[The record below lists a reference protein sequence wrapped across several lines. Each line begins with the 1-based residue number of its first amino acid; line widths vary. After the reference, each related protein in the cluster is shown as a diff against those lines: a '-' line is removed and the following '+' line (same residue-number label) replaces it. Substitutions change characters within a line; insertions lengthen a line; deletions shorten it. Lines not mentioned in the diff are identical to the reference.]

1 MTHRFRFTCT
11 RLLPACAL
19 AALLVGPPGFAPSAN
34 AADVT
39 YPGSNLDKGPLW
51 NIDNS
56 LFPAGSLSDNVVTI
70 NSGNVGGDVY
80 GNDVDA
86 AFSPVS
92 NNTVILSGGSVGG
105 DILGG
110 ANNGAV
116 TDNNVSIS
124 GFGSVLGS
132 VYGGY
137 GAAEGTVNGNDVS
150 ISDSGSVTGNVLGGY
165 SRSVNSHVIGNTVTI
180 SGGTVRDIYGGQS
193 GKGNALNNRVTLDG
207 AASQTNVIYGGR
219 VEQGTARENAVVM
232 KNGSVTLGIFGGI
245 ATADGG
251 QAQDNHVTMSGGSVG
266 EHLIGGYVQN
276 GSGAATGNS
285 VIFNGG
291 SVTENVY
298 GGRSVN
304 GPAQNNSVTMTNGS
318 ANWLLGGY
326 SNSGDASGN
335 RVEVSGGT
343 LSGGVNGG
351 ETTSGNATGNS
362 VDFSNVTATYV
373 QGGYSGSGSAT
384 GNSLALHSGTVQ
396 NNAFGGYVDS
406 GSGEASDN
414 SVTFNGGSV
423 TNNIYGG
430 MSAAGL
436 AQNNSV
442 TMTNGSAK
450 WLLGG
455 YSANGNVIGNSVT
468 FNGGSV
474 TNNIYGGMSAAGL
487 AQNNSVTMTNG
498 SAKWLLGGYSAN
510 GNVIGNSV
518 NVSGGTLTGV
528 SGGESNSGS
537 ATGNIVSISSGTVQ
551 SNVNG
556 GFVASGSGK
565 ATGNIVNI
573 SGNADLSTAT
583 VAGGISSSDAFTGNT
598 LNKNSDAAVHIAR
611 NFASVNFGYSGNANI
626 GELDST
632 PTGSALS
639 GVTVNTNAN
648 NVSFDGVISGSGP
661 ITKTGAGTLILSGT
675 NTYSGGTTISAGTL
689 SIGSDTNIG
698 SGTNTIGNKGTL
710 LLSGNGT
717 YTNDWTLSGA
727 GSAIATDNNNT
738 LSGVLSGNGGLTK
751 TGAGTL
757 TLTGNNTYA
766 GGTAINDGTL
776 KGNIASGTDL
786 SIAAS
791 AIYDGD
797 NKARSV
803 GGLNGGG
810 KILNTDGLTVQSGD
824 FAGIIDNSNT
834 SLLKN
839 GAGTLTLTGNNAY
852 TGSTTISEG
861 TLKGNIASG
870 TDLSIAASAI
880 YDGDNKARSVGGLN
894 GGGKILNTSGLTVQ
908 SGTFG
913 GVIDNSNTSLIKTG
927 AGTLTLTGNNAYTGG
942 TTISEG
948 TLKGNIASGT
958 DLSIAASA
966 TYDGDNKARS
976 VGDLNGGGNI
986 FNTDG
991 LTVQSGTFDG
1001 VIDNSNTSLTKTGA
1015 GTLTLTGNNAY
1026 TGSTTISEGTLK
1038 GNIASGTDLSIAAS
1052 ATYDGANKARSVGG
1066 LNGGGKILNTDG
1078 LTVQSGTF
1086 GGVIGNSNTSLIKT
1100 GAGTLTLT
1108 GTNAYTGSTTISE
1121 GTLKGNIASG
1131 TDLSIADSATY
1142 DGDNKARSVGGLNG
1156 AGNILNTDG
1165 LTVQSGDFAGS
1176 IDNSNS
1182 GLTKTGAGT
1191 LTLSGTNTYTGMTT
1205 VRSGTLA
1212 LGSDLTSNQLTLYGG
1227 TVFDRGSHNH
1237 SLDNGILSVNGAN
1250 GQSAMYKGDLSA
1262 RNATLNFISPVHP
1275 TQPLLRV
1282 TGDADVSG
1290 SACNVGL
1297 AGGTSLASGSTLT
1310 LLEVDPDK
1318 TLTANNLQRGNGIV
1332 QIGSTVAH
1340 DITADVNLDPTTR
1353 RLNAVTAQVSP
1364 GRATDQSKALS
1375 EGFLGGLA
1383 LNLQGADLVAG
1394 RGMDSA
1400 VRASSGTDDAERHG
1414 FAGFGALSGGSLR
1427 YNTGSHL
1434 DMNSLSLLTGLAW
1447 GIDLAPGRL
1456 TLGAFFEYG
1465 NGSYD
1470 THNSFTNAASVDGD
1484 GNAYYLGGG
1493 ILARMDFVNI
1503 GPGRFYAEASGRAGK
1518 THNEYD
1524 SSDLRD
1530 AAGRKA
1536 DYDSSSPYYGLH
1548 FGTGYV
1554 WNINDA
1560 ATLDLY
1566 GKYFWT
1572 RQQGDSVGLSTGEH
1586 LSFDDINSSRL
1597 RFGGRFAY
1605 ILNEHVAP
1613 YIGAAWEH
1621 EFDGKAR
1628 AKTNGFD
1635 IDAPNL
1641 RGNTGIGELGLSLT
1655 PSADLPLTIDL
1666 GVQGY
1671 TGKHEGVTGSL
1682 MVKWEF

>member
-19 AALLVGPPGFAPSAN
+19 AALLAGPPGVAPSAN

-39 YPGSNLDKGPLW
+39 YPGSSLGKGPLW
-51 NIDNS
+51 NIGNS

-86 AFSPVS
+86 TFSPVS

-124 GFGSVLGS
+124 GFGSVSGS

-137 GAAEGTVNGNDVS
+137 GAAEGTISGNDVS

-180 SGGTVRDIYGGQS
+180 SGGTVGDIYGGQS
-193 GKGNALNNRVTLDG
+193 GQGNALNNSVTLDG
-207 AASQTNVIYGGR
+207 AASRANVIYGGR

-245 ATADGG
+245 ATVDGG
-251 QAQDNHVTMSGGSVG
+251 QAQDNHVTMSGGAVG

-276 GSGAATGNS
+276 GNGAATGNS

-318 ANWLLGGY
+318 AKWLLGGY

-384 GNSLALHSGTVQ
+384 GNSLAIRSGTVQ

-406 GSGEASDN
+406 GSGEAS
-414 SVTFNGGSV
+414 
-423 TNNIYGG
+423 
-430 MSAAGL
+430 
-436 AQNNSV
+436 
-442 TMTNGSAK
+442 
-450 WLLGG
+450 
-455 YSANGNVIGNSVT
+455 GNSVT

-537 ATGNIVSISSGTVQ
+537 ATGNIVSISGGTVQ

-648 NVSFDGVISGSGP
+648 NVSFDGVISGSGS
-661 ITKTGAGTLILSGT
+661 ITKAGAGTLILSGT

-757 TLTGNNTYA
+757 TL
-766 GGTAINDGTL
+766 
-776 KGNIASGTDL
+776 
-786 SIAAS
+786 
-791 AIYDGD
+791 
-797 NKARSV
+797 
-803 GGLNGGG
+803 
-810 KILNTDGLTVQSGD
+810 
-824 FAGIIDNSNT
+824 
-834 SLLKN
+834 
-839 GAGTLTLTGNNAY
+839 
-852 TGSTTISEG
+852 
-861 TLKGNIASG
+861 
-870 TDLSIAASAI
+870 
-880 YDGDNKARSVGGLN
+880 
-894 GGGKILNTSGLTVQ
+894 
-908 SGTFG
+908 
-913 GVIDNSNTSLIKTG
+913 
-927 AGTLTLTGNNAYTGG
+927 
-942 TTISEG
+942 
-948 TLKGNIASGT
+948 
-958 DLSIAASA
+958 
-966 TYDGDNKARS
+966 
-976 VGDLNGGGNI
+976 
-986 FNTDG
+986 
-991 LTVQSGTFDG
+991 
-1001 VIDNSNTSLTKTGA
+1001 
-1015 GTLTLTGNNAY
+1015 
-1026 TGSTTISEGTLK
+1026 
-1038 GNIASGTDLSIAAS
+1038 
-1052 ATYDGANKARSVGG
+1052 
-1066 LNGGGKILNTDG
+1066 
-1078 LTVQSGTF
+1078 
-1086 GGVIGNSNTSLIKT
+1086 
-1100 GAGTLTLT
+1100 
-1108 GTNAYTGSTTISE
+1108 
-1121 GTLKGNIASG
+1121 
-1131 TDLSIADSATY
+1131 
-1142 DGDNKARSVGGLNG
+1142 
-1156 AGNILNTDG
+1156 
-1165 LTVQSGDFAGS
+1165 
-1176 IDNSNS
+1176 
-1182 GLTKTGAGT
+1182 
-1191 LTLSGTNTYTGMTT
+1191 SGTNTYTGMTT
-1205 VRSGTLA
+1205 VRSGTLT

-1237 SLDNGILSVNGAN
+1237 SMDNGILSVNGVN

-1275 TQPLLRV
+1275 TQSLLRV
-1282 TGDADVSG
+1282 TGDTDVSG
-1290 SACNVGL
+1290 SAYNVGL

-1655 PSADLPLTIDL
+1655 PSADLPLTVDL

>member
-150 ISDSGSVTGNVLGGY
+150 IFDSGSVTGNVLGGY

-193 GKGNALNNRVTLDG
+193 GKGNALNNSVTLDG
-207 AASQTNVIYGGR
+207 AASQANVIYGGR

-251 QAQDNHVTMSGGSVG
+251 QAQDNHVTMSGGAVG

-318 ANWLLGGY
+318 AKWLLGGY

-455 YSANGNVIGNSVT
+455 YSANGNVIGNSV
-468 FNGGSV
+468 
-474 TNNIYGGMSAAGL
+474 NI
-487 AQNNSVTMTNG
+487 
-498 SAKWLLGGYSAN
+498 
-510 GNVIGNSV
+510 
-518 NVSGGTLTGV
+518 SGGTLTGV

-537 ATGNIVSISSGTVQ
+537 ATGNIVSISGGTVQ

-648 NVSFDGVISGSGP
+648 NVSFDGVISGSGS

-689 SIGSDTNIG
+689 
-698 SGTNTIGNKGTL
+698 
-710 LLSGNGT
+710 
-717 YTNDWTLSGA
+717 
-727 GSAIATDNNNT
+727 
-738 LSGVLSGNGGLTK
+738 
-751 TGAGTL
+751 
-757 TLTGNNTYA
+757 
-766 GGTAINDGTL
+766 

-786 SIAAS
+786 SIADS

-803 GGLNGGG
+803 GGLNGAG
-810 KILNTDGLTVQSGD
+810 KILNTNGLTVQSGD

-861 TLKGNIASG
+861 TLKGSIASG
-870 TDLSIAASAI
+870 TDLSIADSAI

-894 GGGKILNTSGLTVQ
+894 GGGKILNT
-908 SGTFG
+908 
-913 GVIDNSNTSLIKTG
+913 
-927 AGTLTLTGNNAYTGG
+927 
-942 TTISEG
+942 
-948 TLKGNIASGT
+948 
-958 DLSIAASA
+958 
-966 TYDGDNKARS
+966 
-976 VGDLNGGGNI
+976 
-986 FNTDG
+986 DG
-991 LTVQSGTFDG
+991 LTVQSGDFAG
-1001 VIDNSNTSLTKTGA
+1001 IIDNSNTSLTKTGA

-1026 TGSTTISEGTLK
+1026 TGSTTISDGTLKGNIASGTDLSIADSATYDGDNKARSVGGLNGDGKILNTDGLTVQNGTFGGVIDNSNTSLTKTGAGTLTLTRNNAYTGGTTISEGTLK
-1038 GNIASGTDLSIAAS
+1038 GNIASGTDLSIVDN
-1052 ATYDGANKARSVGG
+1052 ATYDGDNKARSVGG
-1066 LNGGGKILNTDG
+1066 LNGGGNILNTDG

-1108 GTNAYTGSTTISE
+1108 GTNAYTGGTTISE

-1142 DGDNKARSVGGLNG
+1142 DGANKARSVGGLNG
-1156 AGNILNTDG
+1156 GGKILNTNG
-1165 LTVQSGDFAGS
+1165 LTVQSGDFAGI
-1176 IDNSNS
+1176 IDNSNTS
-1182 GLTKTGAGT
+1182 LLKTGAGT

-1250 GQSAMYKGDLSA
+1250 GQSSMYKGDLSA

-1434 DMNSLSLLTGLAW
+1434 DMNSLSLLTGLSW

-1628 AKTNGFD
+1628 ATTNGFD

-1641 RGNTGIGELGLSLT
+1641 HGNTGIGELGISLT
-1655 PSADLPLTIDL
+1655 PSADLPLTVDL

-1671 TGKHEGVTGSL
+1671 TGKREGVTGSL

>member
-1 MTHRFRFTCT
+1 MAHRFRFTCT

-39 YPGSNLDKGPLW
+39 YPGSSLDKSPLW
-51 NIDNS
+51 QAINDC
-56 LFPAGSLSDNVVTI
+56 LFPAGSLSDNKVTI
-70 NSGNVGGDVY
+70 NSGNVSGDVY

-116 TDNNVSIS
+116 TGNKVSIS

-137 GAAEGTVNGNDVS
+137 GAAEGTVSGNNVS
-150 ISDSGSVTGNVLGGY
+150 IFDSGSVNRNVLGGY

-193 GKGNALNNRVTLDG
+193 GKGNALNNSVTLDG
-207 AASQTNVIYGGR
+207 AASQANVIYGGR

-245 ATADGG
+245 ATVDGG

-266 EHLIGGYVQN
+266 QHLIGGYVQN

-326 SNSGDASGN
+326 SDSGDASGN

-384 GNSLALHSGTVQ
+384 GNSLAIRSGTVQ

-436 AQNNSV
+436 AQSNSV
-442 TMTNGSAK
+442 IMTNGSAN

-455 YSANGNVIGNSVT
+455 YSDSGDVS
-468 FNGGSV
+468 
-474 TNNIYGGMSAAGL
+474 
-487 AQNNSVTMTNG
+487 
-498 SAKWLLGGYSAN
+498 
-510 GNVIGNSV
+510 GNSV

-528 SGGESNSGS
+528 SGGESNSGR
-537 ATGNIVSISSGTVQ
+537 ATGNIVSISGGTVQ

-573 SGNADLSTAT
+573 SGNTDLSTAT

-626 GELDST
+626 GGLESA
-632 PTGSALS
+632 PTGSTLS

-648 NVSFDGVISGSGP
+648 NVSFDGVISGSGS
-661 ITKTGAGTLILSGT
+661 ITKAGAGTLILSGT

-689 SIGSDTNIG
+689 SIVSDTNIG
-698 SGTNTIGNKGTL
+698 SGTNTIGTKGTL

-751 TGAGTL
+751 TGTGTL

-786 SIAAS
+786 SIAAG

-803 GGLNGGG
+803 DGLNGGG
-810 KILNTDGLTVQSGD
+810 KLLNTSGLTVQSGD
-824 FAGIIDNSNT
+824 FAGI
-834 SLLKN
+834 
-839 GAGTLTLTGNNAY
+839 
-852 TGSTTISEG
+852 
-861 TLKGNIASG
+861 
-870 TDLSIAASAI
+870 
-880 YDGDNKARSVGGLN
+880 
-894 GGGKILNTSGLTVQ
+894 
-908 SGTFG
+908 
-913 GVIDNSNTSLIKTG
+913 
-927 AGTLTLTGNNAYTGG
+927 
-942 TTISEG
+942 
-948 TLKGNIASGT
+948 
-958 DLSIAASA
+958 
-966 TYDGDNKARS
+966 
-976 VGDLNGGGNI
+976 
-986 FNTDG
+986 
-991 LTVQSGTFDG
+991 
-1001 VIDNSNTSLTKTGA
+1001 IDNSNTSLTKTGA

-1038 GNIASGTDLSIAAS
+1038 GNIASGTDLSIADS
-1052 ATYDGANKARSVGG
+1052 ATYDGDNKARSVGG

-1078 LTVQSGTF
+1078 LTVQSGDF
-1086 GGVIGNSNTSLIKT
+1086 AGFIDNSNTSLTKT

-1108 GTNAYTGSTTISE
+1108 GNNAYTGSTTISE

-1131 TDLSIADSATY
+1131 TDLSIADNATY

-1156 AGNILNTDG
+1156 GGKILNTDG
-1165 LTVQSGDFAGS
+1165 LTVQNGTFGGV
-1176 IDNSNS
+1176 IDNSNTS
-1182 GLTKTGAGT
+1182 LTKTGAGT

-1237 SLDNGILSVNGAN
+1237 NLDNGILSVNGAN
-1250 GQSAMYKGDLSA
+1250 SQSAMYKGDLSA

-1282 TGDADVSG
+1282 TGDTDVSG
-1290 SACNVGL
+1290 SAYNVGL
-1297 AGGTSLASGSTLT
+1297 SGGTSLAAGSTLT
-1310 LLEVDPDK
+1310 LLEVGAGK
-1318 TLTANNLQRGNGIV
+1318 MLTANNLRKGGGIV

-1340 DITADVNLDPTTR
+1340 DITTDVALDPTTG

-1414 FAGFGALSGGSLR
+1414 FAGFGVLSGGSLR

>member
-51 NIDNS
+51 NIGNS

-326 SNSGDASGN
+326 SDSGDVSGN
-335 RVEVSGGT
+335 SVNVSGGT

-455 YSANGNVIGNSVT
+455 YSANGNVIGNSV
-468 FNGGSV
+468 
-474 TNNIYGGMSAAGL
+474 
-487 AQNNSVTMTNG
+487 
-498 SAKWLLGGYSAN
+498 
-510 GNVIGNSV
+510 

-537 ATGNIVSISSGTVQ
+537 ATGNIVSISGGTVQ

-573 SGNADLSTAT
+573 SGNADLSGAV
-583 VAGGISSSDAFTGNT
+583 VAGGSSPDGDAFTDNT
-598 LNKNSDAAVHIAR
+598 LNKNSDAAVHLAR
-611 NFASVNFGYSGNANI
+611 NFASVNFGYSGTANI

-648 NVSFDGVISGSGP
+648 NVSFDGVISGSGS

-738 LSGVLSGNGGLTK
+738 LSGVLSGNG
-751 TGAGTL
+751 
-757 TLTGNNTYA
+757 
-766 GGTAINDGTL
+766 
-776 KGNIASGTDL
+776 
-786 SIAAS
+786 
-791 AIYDGD
+791 
-797 NKARSV
+797 
-803 GGLNGGG
+803 
-810 KILNTDGLTVQSGD
+810 
-824 FAGIIDNSNT
+824 
-834 SLLKN
+834 
-839 GAGTLTLTGNNAY
+839 
-852 TGSTTISEG
+852 
-861 TLKGNIASG
+861 
-870 TDLSIAASAI
+870 
-880 YDGDNKARSVGGLN
+880 
-894 GGGKILNTSGLTVQ
+894 
-908 SGTFG
+908 
-913 GVIDNSNTSLIKTG
+913 
-927 AGTLTLTGNNAYTGG
+927 
-942 TTISEG
+942 
-948 TLKGNIASGT
+948 
-958 DLSIAASA
+958 
-966 TYDGDNKARS
+966 
-976 VGDLNGGGNI
+976 
-986 FNTDG
+986 
-991 LTVQSGTFDG
+991 
-1001 VIDNSNTSLTKTGA
+1001 
-1015 GTLTLTGNNAY
+1015 
-1026 TGSTTISEGTLK
+1026 
-1038 GNIASGTDLSIAAS
+1038 
-1052 ATYDGANKARSVGG
+1052 
-1066 LNGGGKILNTDG
+1066 
-1078 LTVQSGTF
+1078 
-1086 GGVIGNSNTSLIKT
+1086 
-1100 GAGTLTLT
+1100 
-1108 GTNAYTGSTTISE
+1108 
-1121 GTLKGNIASG
+1121 
-1131 TDLSIADSATY
+1131 
-1142 DGDNKARSVGGLNG
+1142 
-1156 AGNILNTDG
+1156 
-1165 LTVQSGDFAGS
+1165 
-1176 IDNSNS
+1176 

-1290 SACNVGL
+1290 SAYNVGL
-1297 AGGTSLASGSTLT
+1297 SGGTSLAAGSTLT
-1310 LLEVDPDK
+1310 LLEVGAGK
-1318 TLTANNLQRGNGIV
+1318 MLTANNLRKGGGIV

-1340 DITADVNLDPTTR
+1340 DITTDVALDPTTG

-1364 GRATDQSKALS
+1364 GRATDQSKALP

-1493 ILARMDFVNI
+1493 ILARMDFVNT

-1655 PSADLPLTIDL
+1655 PSTDLPLTVDL

>member
-1 MTHRFRFTCT
+1 MAHRFRFTCT

-39 YPGSNLDKGPLW
+39 YPGSSLDKSPLW
-51 NIDNS
+51 QAINDC
-56 LFPAGSLSDNVVTI
+56 LFPAGSLSDNKVTI
-70 NSGNVGGDVY
+70 NSGNVSGDVY

-116 TDNNVSIS
+116 TGNKVSIS

-137 GAAEGTVNGNDVS
+137 GAAEGTVSGNNVS
-150 ISDSGSVTGNVLGGY
+150 IFDSGSVNRNVLGGY

-193 GKGNALNNRVTLDG
+193 GKGNALNNSVTLDG
-207 AASQTNVIYGGR
+207 AASQANVIYGGR

-245 ATADGG
+245 ATVDGG

-266 EHLIGGYVQN
+266 QHLIGGYVQN

-326 SNSGDASGN
+326 SDSGDASGN

-384 GNSLALHSGTVQ
+384 GNSLAIRSGTVQ

-436 AQNNSV
+436 AQSNSV
-442 TMTNGSAK
+442 IMTNGSAN

-455 YSANGNVIGNSVT
+455 YSDSGDVS
-468 FNGGSV
+468 
-474 TNNIYGGMSAAGL
+474 
-487 AQNNSVTMTNG
+487 
-498 SAKWLLGGYSAN
+498 
-510 GNVIGNSV
+510 GNSV

-537 ATGNIVSISSGTVQ
+537 ATGNIVSISGGTVQ

-573 SGNADLSTAT
+573 SGNTDLSTAT

-626 GELDST
+626 GGLESA
-632 PTGSALS
+632 PTGSTLS

-648 NVSFDGVISGSGP
+648 NVSFDGVISGSGS
-661 ITKTGAGTLILSGT
+661 ITKAGAGTLILSGT

-689 SIGSDTNIG
+689 SIVSDTNIG
-698 SGTNTIGNKGTL
+698 SGTNTIGTKGTL

-751 TGAGTL
+751 TGTGTL

-786 SIAAS
+786 SIAAG

-803 GGLNGGG
+803 DGLNGGG
-810 KILNTDGLTVQSGD
+810 KLLNTSGLTVQSGD

-834 SLLKN
+834 SLTKT

-870 TDLSIAASAI
+870 TDLSIADNAT
-880 YDGDNKARSVGGLN
+880 YDGANKARSVGGLN
-894 GGGKILNTSGLTVQ
+894 GGGKILNT
-908 SGTFG
+908 
-913 GVIDNSNTSLIKTG
+913 
-927 AGTLTLTGNNAYTGG
+927 
-942 TTISEG
+942 
-948 TLKGNIASGT
+948 
-958 DLSIAASA
+958 
-966 TYDGDNKARS
+966 
-976 VGDLNGGGNI
+976 
-986 FNTDG
+986 DG
-991 LTVQSGTFDG
+991 LTVQNGTFGG

-1038 GNIASGTDLSIAAS
+1038 GNIASGTDLSIADN

-1078 LTVQSGTF
+1078 LTVQNGTF
-1086 GGVIGNSNTSLIKT
+1086 GGVIDNSNTS
-1100 GAGTLTLT
+1100 
-1108 GTNAYTGSTTISE
+1108 
-1121 GTLKGNIASG
+1121 
-1131 TDLSIADSATY
+1131 
-1142 DGDNKARSVGGLNG
+1142 
-1156 AGNILNTDG
+1156 
-1165 LTVQSGDFAGS
+1165 
-1176 IDNSNS
+1176 
-1182 GLTKTGAGT
+1182 LTKTGAGT

-1237 SLDNGILSVNGAN
+1237 NLDNGILSVNGAN
-1250 GQSAMYKGDLSA
+1250 SQSAMYKGDLSA

-1282 TGDADVSG
+1282 TGDTDVSG
-1290 SACNVGL
+1290 SAYNVGL
-1297 AGGTSLASGSTLT
+1297 SGGTSLAAGSTLT
-1310 LLEVDPDK
+1310 LLEVGAGK
-1318 TLTANNLQRGNGIV
+1318 MLTANNLRKGGGIV

-1340 DITADVNLDPTTR
+1340 DITTDVALDPTTG

-1414 FAGFGALSGGSLR
+1414 FAGFGVLSGGSLR

>member
-51 NIDNS
+51 NIGNS
-56 LFPAGSLSDNVVTI
+56 LFPAGSLSDNKVTI
-70 NSGNVGGDVY
+70 NSGNVSGDVY

-150 ISDSGSVTGNVLGGY
+150 IFDSGSVTGNVLGGY
-165 SRSVNSHVIGNTVTI
+165 SRSVNSHVIENTVTI

-193 GKGNALNNRVTLDG
+193 GKGNALNNSVTLDG
-207 AASQTNVIYGGR
+207 AVSQANVIYGGR

-326 SNSGDASGN
+326 S
-335 RVEVSGGT
+335 
-343 LSGGVNGG
+343 
-351 ETTSGNATGNS
+351 
-362 VDFSNVTATYV
+362 
-373 QGGYSGSGSAT
+373 
-384 GNSLALHSGTVQ
+384 
-396 NNAFGGYVDS
+396 
-406 GSGEASDN
+406 
-414 SVTFNGGSV
+414 
-423 TNNIYGG
+423 
-430 MSAAGL
+430 
-436 AQNNSV
+436 
-442 TMTNGSAK
+442 
-450 WLLGG
+450 
-455 YSANGNVIGNSVT
+455 
-468 FNGGSV
+468 
-474 TNNIYGGMSAAGL
+474 
-487 AQNNSVTMTNG
+487 
-498 SAKWLLGGYSAN
+498 AN

-537 ATGNIVSISSGTVQ
+537 ATGNIVSISGGTVQ

-573 SGNADLSTAT
+573 SGNADLSGAV
-583 VAGGISSSDAFTGNT
+583 VAGGSSPDGDAFTDNT
-598 LNKNSDAAVHIAR
+598 LNKNSDAAVHLAR
-611 NFASVNFGYSGNANI
+611 NFASVNFGYSGTANI

-648 NVSFDGVISGSGP
+648 NVSFDGVISGSGS

-757 TLTGNNTYA
+757 TL
-766 GGTAINDGTL
+766 
-776 KGNIASGTDL
+776 
-786 SIAAS
+786 
-791 AIYDGD
+791 
-797 NKARSV
+797 
-803 GGLNGGG
+803 
-810 KILNTDGLTVQSGD
+810 
-824 FAGIIDNSNT
+824 
-834 SLLKN
+834 
-839 GAGTLTLTGNNAY
+839 
-852 TGSTTISEG
+852 
-861 TLKGNIASG
+861 
-870 TDLSIAASAI
+870 
-880 YDGDNKARSVGGLN
+880 
-894 GGGKILNTSGLTVQ
+894 
-908 SGTFG
+908 
-913 GVIDNSNTSLIKTG
+913 
-927 AGTLTLTGNNAYTGG
+927 
-942 TTISEG
+942 
-948 TLKGNIASGT
+948 
-958 DLSIAASA
+958 
-966 TYDGDNKARS
+966 
-976 VGDLNGGGNI
+976 
-986 FNTDG
+986 
-991 LTVQSGTFDG
+991 
-1001 VIDNSNTSLTKTGA
+1001 
-1015 GTLTLTGNNAY
+1015 
-1026 TGSTTISEGTLK
+1026 
-1038 GNIASGTDLSIAAS
+1038 
-1052 ATYDGANKARSVGG
+1052 
-1066 LNGGGKILNTDG
+1066 
-1078 LTVQSGTF
+1078 
-1086 GGVIGNSNTSLIKT
+1086 
-1100 GAGTLTLT
+1100 
-1108 GTNAYTGSTTISE
+1108 
-1121 GTLKGNIASG
+1121 
-1131 TDLSIADSATY
+1131 
-1142 DGDNKARSVGGLNG
+1142 
-1156 AGNILNTDG
+1156 
-1165 LTVQSGDFAGS
+1165 
-1176 IDNSNS
+1176 
-1182 GLTKTGAGT
+1182 
-1191 LTLSGTNTYTGMTT
+1191 SGTNTYTGMTT

-1212 LGSDLTSNQLTLYGG
+1212 LGSELTSNQLTLYGG

-1282 TGDADVSG
+1282 TGDTDVSG

-1340 DITADVNLDPTTR
+1340 DITTDVALDPTTG
-1353 RLNAVTAQVSP
+1353 RLSAVTAQVSP

-1628 AKTNGFD
+1628 ARTNGFD

-1655 PSADLPLTIDL
+1655 PSADLPLTVDL

>member
-116 TDNNVSIS
+116 TDNNVAIS

-150 ISDSGSVTGNVLGGY
+150 IFDSGSVTGNVLGGY

-251 QAQDNHVTMSGGSVG
+251 QAQDNHVTMSGGAVG

-326 SNSGDASGN
+326 SDSGDVSGN
-335 RVEVSGGT
+335 SVNVSGGT

-384 GNSLALHSGTVQ
+384 GNSLAIRSGTVQ

-406 GSGEASDN
+406 GSGEASGN

-423 TNNIYGG
+423 ANNIYGG

-436 AQNNSV
+436 VQSNSV
-442 TMTNGSAK
+442 IMTNGSAK

-455 YSANGNVIGNSVT
+455 YSNSGDV
-468 FNGGSV
+468 S
-474 TNNIYGGMSAAGL
+474 
-487 AQNNSVTMTNG
+487 
-498 SAKWLLGGYSAN
+498 
-510 GNVIGNSV
+510 GNSV

-537 ATGNIVSISSGTVQ
+537 ATGNIVSISGGTVQ

-648 NVSFDGVISGSGP
+648 NVSFDGVISGSGS

-927 AGTLTLTGNNAYTGG
+927 AGTLTL
-942 TTISEG
+942 
-948 TLKGNIASGT
+948 
-958 DLSIAASA
+958 
-966 TYDGDNKARS
+966 
-976 VGDLNGGGNI
+976 
-986 FNTDG
+986 
-991 LTVQSGTFDG
+991 
-1001 VIDNSNTSLTKTGA
+1001 
-1015 GTLTLTGNNAY
+1015 
-1026 TGSTTISEGTLK
+1026 
-1038 GNIASGTDLSIAAS
+1038 
-1052 ATYDGANKARSVGG
+1052 
-1066 LNGGGKILNTDG
+1066 
-1078 LTVQSGTF
+1078 
-1086 GGVIGNSNTSLIKT
+1086 
-1100 GAGTLTLT
+1100 
-1108 GTNAYTGSTTISE
+1108 
-1121 GTLKGNIASG
+1121 
-1131 TDLSIADSATY
+1131 
-1142 DGDNKARSVGGLNG
+1142 
-1156 AGNILNTDG
+1156 
-1165 LTVQSGDFAGS
+1165 
-1176 IDNSNS
+1176 
-1182 GLTKTGAGT
+1182 
-1191 LTLSGTNTYTGMTT
+1191 SGTNTYTGMTT

-1250 GQSAMYKGDLSA
+1250 SQSAMYKGDLSA

-1290 SACNVGL
+1290 SAYNVGL

-1340 DITADVNLDPTTR
+1340 DITADVNLDPTTG

-1364 GRATDQSKALS
+1364 GRATDQSKALP

-1493 ILARMDFVNI
+1493 ILARMDFVNT

>member
-150 ISDSGSVTGNVLGGY
+150 IFDSGSVTGNVLGGY

-193 GKGNALNNRVTLDG
+193 GKGNALNNSVTLDG
-207 AASQTNVIYGGR
+207 AVSQANVIYGGR

-326 SNSGDASGN
+326 SDSGDVSGN
-335 RVEVSGGT
+335 SVNVSGGT

-455 YSANGNVIGNSVT
+455 YSANGNVIGNS
-468 FNGGSV
+468 
-474 TNNIYGGMSAAGL
+474 I
-487 AQNNSVTMTNG
+487 
-498 SAKWLLGGYSAN
+498 
-510 GNVIGNSV
+510 

-537 ATGNIVSISSGTVQ
+537 ATGNIVSISGGTVQ

-648 NVSFDGVISGSGP
+648 NVSFDGVISGSGS
-661 ITKTGAGTLILSGT
+661 ITKAGAGTLILSGT

-698 SGTNTIGNKGTL
+698 SGTNSIGNKGTL

-751 TGAGTL
+751 KGGGIL
-757 TLTGNNTYA
+757 TLTGNNAYT
-766 GGTAINDGTL
+766 GSTTISEGTL

-834 SLLKN
+834 SL
-839 GAGTLTLTGNNAY
+839 
-852 TGSTTISEG
+852 
-861 TLKGNIASG
+861 
-870 TDLSIAASAI
+870 
-880 YDGDNKARSVGGLN
+880 
-894 GGGKILNTSGLTVQ
+894 
-908 SGTFG
+908 
-913 GVIDNSNTSLIKTG
+913 
-927 AGTLTLTGNNAYTGG
+927 
-942 TTISEG
+942 
-948 TLKGNIASGT
+948 
-958 DLSIAASA
+958 
-966 TYDGDNKARS
+966 
-976 VGDLNGGGNI
+976 
-986 FNTDG
+986 
-991 LTVQSGTFDG
+991 
-1001 VIDNSNTSLTKTGA
+1001 
-1015 GTLTLTGNNAY
+1015 
-1026 TGSTTISEGTLK
+1026 
-1038 GNIASGTDLSIAAS
+1038 
-1052 ATYDGANKARSVGG
+1052 
-1066 LNGGGKILNTDG
+1066 
-1078 LTVQSGTF
+1078 
-1086 GGVIGNSNTSLIKT
+1086 
-1100 GAGTLTLT
+1100 
-1108 GTNAYTGSTTISE
+1108 
-1121 GTLKGNIASG
+1121 
-1131 TDLSIADSATY
+1131 
-1142 DGDNKARSVGGLNG
+1142 
-1156 AGNILNTDG
+1156 
-1165 LTVQSGDFAGS
+1165 
-1176 IDNSNS
+1176 
-1182 GLTKTGAGT
+1182 TKTGAGT

-1237 SLDNGILSVNGAN
+1237 NLDNGILSVNGAN
-1250 GQSAMYKGDLSA
+1250 SQNAMYKGDLSA

-1290 SACNVGL
+1290 STYNVGL
-1297 AGGTSLASGSTLT
+1297 SGGTSLAAGSTLT
-1310 LLEVDPDK
+1310 LLEVGAGK
-1318 TLTANNLQRGNGIV
+1318 MLTANNLRKGGGIV

-1340 DITADVNLDPTTR
+1340 DITTDVALDPTTG

-1364 GRATDQSKALS
+1364 GRATDQSKALPK
-1375 EGFLGGLA
+1375 GFLGGLA

-1628 AKTNGFD
+1628 ARTNGFD

-1655 PSADLPLTIDL
+1655 PSADLPLTVDL

>member
-51 NIDNS
+51 NIGNS
-56 LFPAGSLSDNVVTI
+56 LFPAGSLSDNKVTI
-70 NSGNVGGDVY
+70 NSGNVSGDVY

-116 TDNNVSIS
+116 TGNKVSIS

-326 SNSGDASGN
+326 SDSGD
-335 RVEVSGGT
+335 VS
-343 LSGGVNGG
+343 
-351 ETTSGNATGNS
+351 
-362 VDFSNVTATYV
+362 
-373 QGGYSGSGSAT
+373 
-384 GNSLALHSGTVQ
+384 
-396 NNAFGGYVDS
+396 
-406 GSGEASDN
+406 
-414 SVTFNGGSV
+414 
-423 TNNIYGG
+423 
-430 MSAAGL
+430 
-436 AQNNSV
+436 
-442 TMTNGSAK
+442 
-450 WLLGG
+450 
-455 YSANGNVIGNSVT
+455 
-468 FNGGSV
+468 
-474 TNNIYGGMSAAGL
+474 
-487 AQNNSVTMTNG
+487 
-498 SAKWLLGGYSAN
+498 
-510 GNVIGNSV
+510 GNSV

-537 ATGNIVSISSGTVQ
+537 ATGNIVSISGGTVQ

-573 SGNADLSTAT
+573 SGNADLSGAV
-583 VAGGISSSDAFTGNT
+583 VAGGSSPDGDAFTGNT
-598 LNKNSDAAVHIAR
+598 LNKNSDAAVNIAR
-611 NFASVNFGYSGNANI
+611 NFASVIFGYSGTANI

-648 NVSFDGVISGSGP
+648 NVSFDGVISGSGS

-717 YTNDWTLSGA
+717 YTNDWTLSGE

-751 TGAGTL
+751 TGTGTL

-786 SIAAS
+786 SIAAG

-803 GGLNGGG
+803 DGLNGGG
-810 KILNTDGLTVQSGD
+810 KLLNTSGLTVQSGD
-824 FAGIIDNSNT
+824 FAGI
-834 SLLKN
+834 
-839 GAGTLTLTGNNAY
+839 
-852 TGSTTISEG
+852 
-861 TLKGNIASG
+861 
-870 TDLSIAASAI
+870 
-880 YDGDNKARSVGGLN
+880 
-894 GGGKILNTSGLTVQ
+894 
-908 SGTFG
+908 
-913 GVIDNSNTSLIKTG
+913 
-927 AGTLTLTGNNAYTGG
+927 
-942 TTISEG
+942 
-948 TLKGNIASGT
+948 
-958 DLSIAASA
+958 
-966 TYDGDNKARS
+966 
-976 VGDLNGGGNI
+976 
-986 FNTDG
+986 
-991 LTVQSGTFDG
+991 
-1001 VIDNSNTSLTKTGA
+1001 IDNSNTSLTKTGA

-1078 LTVQSGTF
+1078 LTVQNGTF
-1086 GGVIGNSNTSLIKT
+1086 GGVIDNSNTS
-1100 GAGTLTLT
+1100 
-1108 GTNAYTGSTTISE
+1108 
-1121 GTLKGNIASG
+1121 
-1131 TDLSIADSATY
+1131 
-1142 DGDNKARSVGGLNG
+1142 
-1156 AGNILNTDG
+1156 
-1165 LTVQSGDFAGS
+1165 
-1176 IDNSNS
+1176 
-1182 GLTKTGAGT
+1182 LTKTGAGT

-1237 SLDNGILSVNGAN
+1237 NLDNGILSVNGAN
-1250 GQSAMYKGDLSA
+1250 SQSAMYKGDLSA

-1282 TGDADVSG
+1282 TGDTDVSG
-1290 SACNVGL
+1290 SAYNVGL
-1297 AGGTSLASGSTLT
+1297 SGGTSLAAGSTLT
-1310 LLEVDPDK
+1310 LLEVGAGK
-1318 TLTANNLQRGNGIV
+1318 MLTANNLRKGGGIV

-1340 DITADVNLDPTTR
+1340 DITTDVALDPTTR

-1605 ILNEHVAP
+1605 ILNEHVSP

-1655 PSADLPLTIDL
+1655 PSADLPLTVDL

-1671 TGKHEGVTGSL
+1671 TGKREGVTGSL

>member
-1 MTHRFRFTCT
+1 
-11 RLLPACAL
+11 
-19 AALLVGPPGFAPSAN
+19 
-34 AADVT
+34 
-39 YPGSNLDKGPLW
+39 
-51 NIDNS
+51 
-56 LFPAGSLSDNVVTI
+56 
-70 NSGNVGGDVY
+70 
-80 GNDVDA
+80 
-86 AFSPVS
+86 
-92 NNTVILSGGSVGG
+92 
-105 DILGG
+105 
-110 ANNGAV
+110 
-116 TDNNVSIS
+116 
-124 GFGSVLGS
+124 
-132 VYGGY
+132 
-137 GAAEGTVNGNDVS
+137 
-150 ISDSGSVTGNVLGGY
+150 
-165 SRSVNSHVIGNTVTI
+165 
-180 SGGTVRDIYGGQS
+180 
-193 GKGNALNNRVTLDG
+193 
-207 AASQTNVIYGGR
+207 
-219 VEQGTARENAVVM
+219 
-232 KNGSVTLGIFGGI
+232 
-245 ATADGG
+245 
-251 QAQDNHVTMSGGSVG
+251 MS
-266 EHLIGGYVQN
+266 
-276 GSGAATGNS
+276 GNS
-285 VIFNGG
+285 VN
-291 SVTENVY
+291 
-298 GGRSVN
+298 
-304 GPAQNNSVTMTNGS
+304 
-318 ANWLLGGY
+318 
-326 SNSGDASGN
+326 
-335 RVEVSGGT
+335 VSGGT

-384 GNSLALHSGTVQ
+384 GNSLAIRSGTVQ

-406 GSGEASDN
+406 GSGEAS
-414 SVTFNGGSV
+414 
-423 TNNIYGG
+423 
-430 MSAAGL
+430 
-436 AQNNSV
+436 
-442 TMTNGSAK
+442 
-450 WLLGG
+450 
-455 YSANGNVIGNSVT
+455 GNSVT

-537 ATGNIVSISSGTVQ
+537 ATGNIVSISGGTVQ

-573 SGNADLSTAT
+573 SGNADLSGAV
-583 VAGGISSSDAFTGNT
+583 VAGGSSPDGDAFTDNT
-598 LNKNSDAAVHIAR
+598 LNKNSDAAVHLAR
-611 NFASVNFGYSGNANI
+611 NFASVNFGYSGTANI

-648 NVSFDGVISGSGP
+648 NVSFDGVISGSGS

-757 TLTGNNTYA
+757 TL
-766 GGTAINDGTL
+766 
-776 KGNIASGTDL
+776 
-786 SIAAS
+786 
-791 AIYDGD
+791 
-797 NKARSV
+797 
-803 GGLNGGG
+803 
-810 KILNTDGLTVQSGD
+810 
-824 FAGIIDNSNT
+824 
-834 SLLKN
+834 
-839 GAGTLTLTGNNAY
+839 
-852 TGSTTISEG
+852 
-861 TLKGNIASG
+861 
-870 TDLSIAASAI
+870 
-880 YDGDNKARSVGGLN
+880 
-894 GGGKILNTSGLTVQ
+894 
-908 SGTFG
+908 
-913 GVIDNSNTSLIKTG
+913 
-927 AGTLTLTGNNAYTGG
+927 
-942 TTISEG
+942 
-948 TLKGNIASGT
+948 
-958 DLSIAASA
+958 
-966 TYDGDNKARS
+966 
-976 VGDLNGGGNI
+976 
-986 FNTDG
+986 
-991 LTVQSGTFDG
+991 
-1001 VIDNSNTSLTKTGA
+1001 
-1015 GTLTLTGNNAY
+1015 
-1026 TGSTTISEGTLK
+1026 
-1038 GNIASGTDLSIAAS
+1038 
-1052 ATYDGANKARSVGG
+1052 
-1066 LNGGGKILNTDG
+1066 
-1078 LTVQSGTF
+1078 
-1086 GGVIGNSNTSLIKT
+1086 
-1100 GAGTLTLT
+1100 
-1108 GTNAYTGSTTISE
+1108 
-1121 GTLKGNIASG
+1121 
-1131 TDLSIADSATY
+1131 
-1142 DGDNKARSVGGLNG
+1142 
-1156 AGNILNTDG
+1156 
-1165 LTVQSGDFAGS
+1165 
-1176 IDNSNS
+1176 
-1182 GLTKTGAGT
+1182 
-1191 LTLSGTNTYTGMTT
+1191 SGTNTYTGMTM
-1205 VRSGTLA
+1205 VRSGALA

-1586 LSFDDINSSRL
+1586 LRHQLQPPAFRRALRL
-1597 RFGGRFAY
+1597 YPERTRRSVHRCGLGTRIRRQGTGQDQRF
-1605 ILNEHVAP
+1605 
-1613 YIGAAWEH
+1613 
-1621 EFDGKAR
+1621 
-1628 AKTNGFD
+1628 
-1635 IDAPNL
+1635 
-1641 RGNTGIGELGLSLT
+1641 
-1655 PSADLPLTIDL
+1655 
-1666 GVQGY
+1666 
-1671 TGKHEGVTGSL
+1671 
-1682 MVKWEF
+1682 

>member
-1 MTHRFRFTCT
+1 M
-11 RLLPACAL
+11 
-19 AALLVGPPGFAPSAN
+19 
-34 AADVT
+34 
-39 YPGSNLDKGPLW
+39 
-51 NIDNS
+51 
-56 LFPAGSLSDNVVTI
+56 
-70 NSGNVGGDVY
+70 
-80 GNDVDA
+80 
-86 AFSPVS
+86 
-92 NNTVILSGGSVGG
+92 
-105 DILGG
+105 
-110 ANNGAV
+110 
-116 TDNNVSIS
+116 
-124 GFGSVLGS
+124 
-132 VYGGY
+132 
-137 GAAEGTVNGNDVS
+137 
-150 ISDSGSVTGNVLGGY
+150 
-165 SRSVNSHVIGNTVTI
+165 
-180 SGGTVRDIYGGQS
+180 
-193 GKGNALNNRVTLDG
+193 
-207 AASQTNVIYGGR
+207 
-219 VEQGTARENAVVM
+219 
-232 KNGSVTLGIFGGI
+232 
-245 ATADGG
+245 
-251 QAQDNHVTMSGGSVG
+251 
-266 EHLIGGYVQN
+266 
-276 GSGAATGNS
+276 
-285 VIFNGG
+285 
-291 SVTENVY
+291 
-298 GGRSVN
+298 
-304 GPAQNNSVTMTNGS
+304 
-318 ANWLLGGY
+318 
-326 SNSGDASGN
+326 
-335 RVEVSGGT
+335 
-343 LSGGVNGG
+343 
-351 ETTSGNATGNS
+351 
-362 VDFSNVTATYV
+362 
-373 QGGYSGSGSAT
+373 
-384 GNSLALHSGTVQ
+384 
-396 NNAFGGYVDS
+396 DS

-455 YSANGNVIGNSVT
+455 YSANGNVIGNS
-468 FNGGSV
+468 
-474 TNNIYGGMSAAGL
+474 I
-487 AQNNSVTMTNG
+487 
-498 SAKWLLGGYSAN
+498 
-510 GNVIGNSV
+510 

-537 ATGNIVSISSGTVQ
+537 ATGNIVSISGGTVQ

-648 NVSFDGVISGSGP
+648 NVSFDGVISGSGS
-661 ITKTGAGTLILSGT
+661 ITKAGAGTLILSGT
-675 NTYSGGTTISAGTL
+675 NTYSDGTTISAGTL

-786 SIAAS
+786 SIADS

-803 GGLNGGG
+803 GGLNGAG
-810 KILNTDGLTVQSGD
+810 KILNTNGLTVQSGD

-870 TDLSIAASAI
+870 TDLSIADSAI

-894 GGGKILNTSGLTVQ
+894 GGGN
-908 SGTFG
+908 
-913 GVIDNSNTSLIKTG
+913 
-927 AGTLTLTGNNAYTGG
+927 
-942 TTISEG
+942 
-948 TLKGNIASGT
+948 
-958 DLSIAASA
+958 
-966 TYDGDNKARS
+966 
-976 VGDLNGGGNI
+976 
-986 FNTDG
+986 
-991 LTVQSGTFDG
+991 
-1001 VIDNSNTSLTKTGA
+1001 
-1015 GTLTLTGNNAY
+1015 
-1026 TGSTTISEGTLK
+1026 
-1038 GNIASGTDLSIAAS
+1038 
-1052 ATYDGANKARSVGG
+1052 
-1066 LNGGGKILNTDG
+1066 ILNTDG

-1131 TDLSIADSATY
+1131 TDLSIADSAIY

-1156 AGNILNTDG
+1156 GGNILNTDGLTVQSGTFGGVIGNSNTSLIKTGAGTLTLTGTNAYTGSTTISEGTLKGNIASGTDLSIADSAIYDGDNKARSVGGLNGGGKILNTDG

-1176 IDNSNS
+1176 IDNSNTS
-1182 GLTKTGAGT
+1182 LTKTGAGT

-1212 LGSDLTSNQLTLYGG
+1212 LGSELTSNQLTLYGG

-1237 SLDNGILSVNGAN
+1237 SLDNGILSVNGVN

-1282 TGDADVSG
+1282 TGDTDVSG

-1297 AGGTSLASGSTLT
+1297 AGGTSLASGSTLP

-1340 DITADVNLDPTTR
+1340 DINADVNLDPTTR
-1353 RLNAVTAQVSP
+1353 RLNALTAQVSP
-1364 GRATDQSKALS
+1364 GRATDQSKALP

-1493 ILARMDFVNI
+1493 ILARMDFVNT

-1628 AKTNGFD
+1628 ARTNGFD

-1655 PSADLPLTIDL
+1655 PSADLPLTVDL

>member
-150 ISDSGSVTGNVLGGY
+150 IFDSGSVTGNVLGGY

-193 GKGNALNNRVTLDG
+193 GKGNALNNSVTLDG
-207 AASQTNVIYGGR
+207 AASQANVIYGGR

-251 QAQDNHVTMSGGSVG
+251 QAQDNHVTMSGGAVG

-318 ANWLLGGY
+318 AKWLLGGY

-455 YSANGNVIGNSVT
+455 YSANGNVIGNSV
-468 FNGGSV
+468 
-474 TNNIYGGMSAAGL
+474 NI
-487 AQNNSVTMTNG
+487 
-498 SAKWLLGGYSAN
+498 
-510 GNVIGNSV
+510 
-518 NVSGGTLTGV
+518 SGGTLTGV

-537 ATGNIVSISSGTVQ
+537 ATGNIVSISGGTVQ

-648 NVSFDGVISGSGP
+648 NVSFDGVISGSGS

-757 TLTGNNTYA
+757 TL
-766 GGTAINDGTL
+766 
-776 KGNIASGTDL
+776 
-786 SIAAS
+786 
-791 AIYDGD
+791 
-797 NKARSV
+797 
-803 GGLNGGG
+803 
-810 KILNTDGLTVQSGD
+810 
-824 FAGIIDNSNT
+824 
-834 SLLKN
+834 
-839 GAGTLTLTGNNAY
+839 
-852 TGSTTISEG
+852 
-861 TLKGNIASG
+861 
-870 TDLSIAASAI
+870 
-880 YDGDNKARSVGGLN
+880 
-894 GGGKILNTSGLTVQ
+894 
-908 SGTFG
+908 
-913 GVIDNSNTSLIKTG
+913 
-927 AGTLTLTGNNAYTGG
+927 
-942 TTISEG
+942 
-948 TLKGNIASGT
+948 
-958 DLSIAASA
+958 
-966 TYDGDNKARS
+966 
-976 VGDLNGGGNI
+976 
-986 FNTDG
+986 
-991 LTVQSGTFDG
+991 
-1001 VIDNSNTSLTKTGA
+1001 
-1015 GTLTLTGNNAY
+1015 
-1026 TGSTTISEGTLK
+1026 
-1038 GNIASGTDLSIAAS
+1038 
-1052 ATYDGANKARSVGG
+1052 
-1066 LNGGGKILNTDG
+1066 
-1078 LTVQSGTF
+1078 
-1086 GGVIGNSNTSLIKT
+1086 
-1100 GAGTLTLT
+1100 
-1108 GTNAYTGSTTISE
+1108 
-1121 GTLKGNIASG
+1121 
-1131 TDLSIADSATY
+1131 
-1142 DGDNKARSVGGLNG
+1142 
-1156 AGNILNTDG
+1156 
-1165 LTVQSGDFAGS
+1165 
-1176 IDNSNS
+1176 
-1182 GLTKTGAGT
+1182 
-1191 LTLSGTNTYTGMTT
+1191 SGTNTYTGMTT

-1250 GQSAMYKGDLSA
+1250 GQSSMYKGDLSA

-1434 DMNSLSLLTGLAW
+1434 DMNSLSLLTGLSW

-1628 AKTNGFD
+1628 ATTNGFD

-1641 RGNTGIGELGLSLT
+1641 HGNTGIGELGISLT
-1655 PSADLPLTIDL
+1655 PSADLPLTVDL

-1671 TGKHEGVTGSL
+1671 TGKREGVTGSL

>member
-150 ISDSGSVTGNVLGGY
+150 IFDSGSVTGNVLGGY
-165 SRSVNSHVIGNTVTI
+165 SRSVNSHVIENTVTI

-193 GKGNALNNRVTLDG
+193 GKGNALNNSVTLDG
-207 AASQTNVIYGGR
+207 AVSQANVIYGGR

-318 ANWLLGGY
+318 A
-326 SNSGDASGN
+326 
-335 RVEVSGGT
+335 
-343 LSGGVNGG
+343 
-351 ETTSGNATGNS
+351 
-362 VDFSNVTATYV
+362 
-373 QGGYSGSGSAT
+373 
-384 GNSLALHSGTVQ
+384 
-396 NNAFGGYVDS
+396 
-406 GSGEASDN
+406 
-414 SVTFNGGSV
+414 
-423 TNNIYGG
+423 
-430 MSAAGL
+430 
-436 AQNNSV
+436 
-442 TMTNGSAK
+442 K

-455 YSANGNVIGNSVT
+455 YSANGNVIGNS
-468 FNGGSV
+468 
-474 TNNIYGGMSAAGL
+474 I
-487 AQNNSVTMTNG
+487 
-498 SAKWLLGGYSAN
+498 
-510 GNVIGNSV
+510 

-537 ATGNIVSISSGTVQ
+537 ATGNIVSISGGTVQ

-648 NVSFDGVISGSGP
+648 NVSFDGVISGSGS
-661 ITKTGAGTLILSGT
+661 ITKAGAGTLILSGT
-675 NTYSGGTTISAGTL
+675 NTYSDGTTISAGTL

-786 SIAAS
+786 SIADS

-824 FAGIIDNSNT
+824 FAGSIDNSNT
-834 SLLKN
+834 S
-839 GAGTLTLTGNNAY
+839 
-852 TGSTTISEG
+852 
-861 TLKGNIASG
+861 
-870 TDLSIAASAI
+870 
-880 YDGDNKARSVGGLN
+880 
-894 GGGKILNTSGLTVQ
+894 
-908 SGTFG
+908 
-913 GVIDNSNTSLIKTG
+913 
-927 AGTLTLTGNNAYTGG
+927 
-942 TTISEG
+942 
-948 TLKGNIASGT
+948 
-958 DLSIAASA
+958 
-966 TYDGDNKARS
+966 
-976 VGDLNGGGNI
+976 
-986 FNTDG
+986 
-991 LTVQSGTFDG
+991 
-1001 VIDNSNTSLTKTGA
+1001 
-1015 GTLTLTGNNAY
+1015 
-1026 TGSTTISEGTLK
+1026 
-1038 GNIASGTDLSIAAS
+1038 
-1052 ATYDGANKARSVGG
+1052 
-1066 LNGGGKILNTDG
+1066 
-1078 LTVQSGTF
+1078 
-1086 GGVIGNSNTSLIKT
+1086 
-1100 GAGTLTLT
+1100 
-1108 GTNAYTGSTTISE
+1108 
-1121 GTLKGNIASG
+1121 
-1131 TDLSIADSATY
+1131 
-1142 DGDNKARSVGGLNG
+1142 
-1156 AGNILNTDG
+1156 
-1165 LTVQSGDFAGS
+1165 
-1176 IDNSNS
+1176 
-1182 GLTKTGAGT
+1182 LTKTGAGT

-1212 LGSDLTSNQLTLYGG
+1212 LGSELTSNQLTLYGG

-1237 SLDNGILSVNGAN
+1237 SLDNGILSVNGVN

-1282 TGDADVSG
+1282 TGDTDVSG

-1297 AGGTSLASGSTLT
+1297 AGGTSLASGSTLP

-1340 DITADVNLDPTTR
+1340 DINADVNLDPTTR
-1353 RLNAVTAQVSP
+1353 RLNALTAQVSP
-1364 GRATDQSKALS
+1364 GRATDQSKALP

-1493 ILARMDFVNI
+1493 ILARMDFVNT

-1628 AKTNGFD
+1628 ARTNGFD

-1655 PSADLPLTIDL
+1655 PSADLPLTVDL

>member
-1 MTHRFRFTCT
+1 M
-11 RLLPACAL
+11 
-19 AALLVGPPGFAPSAN
+19 
-34 AADVT
+34 
-39 YPGSNLDKGPLW
+39 
-51 NIDNS
+51 
-56 LFPAGSLSDNVVTI
+56 
-70 NSGNVGGDVY
+70 
-80 GNDVDA
+80 
-86 AFSPVS
+86 
-92 NNTVILSGGSVGG
+92 
-105 DILGG
+105 
-110 ANNGAV
+110 
-116 TDNNVSIS
+116 
-124 GFGSVLGS
+124 
-132 VYGGY
+132 
-137 GAAEGTVNGNDVS
+137 
-150 ISDSGSVTGNVLGGY
+150 
-165 SRSVNSHVIGNTVTI
+165 
-180 SGGTVRDIYGGQS
+180 
-193 GKGNALNNRVTLDG
+193 
-207 AASQTNVIYGGR
+207 
-219 VEQGTARENAVVM
+219 
-232 KNGSVTLGIFGGI
+232 
-245 ATADGG
+245 
-251 QAQDNHVTMSGGSVG
+251 
-266 EHLIGGYVQN
+266 
-276 GSGAATGNS
+276 
-285 VIFNGG
+285 
-291 SVTENVY
+291 
-298 GGRSVN
+298 
-304 GPAQNNSVTMTNGS
+304 
-318 ANWLLGGY
+318 
-326 SNSGDASGN
+326 
-335 RVEVSGGT
+335 
-343 LSGGVNGG
+343 
-351 ETTSGNATGNS
+351 
-362 VDFSNVTATYV
+362 
-373 QGGYSGSGSAT
+373 
-384 GNSLALHSGTVQ
+384 
-396 NNAFGGYVDS
+396 DS

-455 YSANGNVIGNSVT
+455 YSANGNVIGNS
-468 FNGGSV
+468 
-474 TNNIYGGMSAAGL
+474 I
-487 AQNNSVTMTNG
+487 
-498 SAKWLLGGYSAN
+498 
-510 GNVIGNSV
+510 

-537 ATGNIVSISSGTVQ
+537 ATGNIVSISGGTVQ

-648 NVSFDGVISGSGP
+648 NVSFDGVISGSGS
-661 ITKTGAGTLILSGT
+661 ITKAGAGTLILSGT
-675 NTYSGGTTISAGTL
+675 NTYSDGTTISAGTL

-786 SIAAS
+786 SIADS

-803 GGLNGGG
+803 GGLNGAG
-810 KILNTDGLTVQSGD
+810 KILNTNGLTVQSGD

-870 TDLSIAASAI
+870 TDLSIADSAI

-894 GGGKILNTSGLTVQ
+894 GGGNIFNTDGLTVQ

-942 TTISEG
+942 TTINAG

-966 TYDGDNKARS
+966 IYDGD
-976 VGDLNGGGNI
+976 
-986 FNTDG
+986 
-991 LTVQSGTFDG
+991 
-1001 VIDNSNTSLTKTGA
+1001 
-1015 GTLTLTGNNAY
+1015 
-1026 TGSTTISEGTLK
+1026 
-1038 GNIASGTDLSIAAS
+1038 
-1052 ATYDGANKARSVGG
+1052 NKARSVGG

-1078 LTVQSGTF
+1078 LTVQSG
-1086 GGVIGNSNTSLIKT
+1086 
-1100 GAGTLTLT
+1100 
-1108 GTNAYTGSTTISE
+1108 
-1121 GTLKGNIASG
+1121 
-1131 TDLSIADSATY
+1131 
-1142 DGDNKARSVGGLNG
+1142 
-1156 AGNILNTDG
+1156 
-1165 LTVQSGDFAGS
+1165 DFAGS
-1176 IDNSNS
+1176 IDNSNTS
-1182 GLTKTGAGT
+1182 LTKTGAGT

-1212 LGSDLTSNQLTLYGG
+1212 LGSELTSNQLTLYGG

-1237 SLDNGILSVNGAN
+1237 SLDNGILSVNGVN

-1282 TGDADVSG
+1282 TGDTDVSG

-1297 AGGTSLASGSTLT
+1297 AGGTSLASGSTLP

-1340 DITADVNLDPTTR
+1340 DINADVNLDPTTR
-1353 RLNAVTAQVSP
+1353 RLNALTAQVSP
-1364 GRATDQSKALS
+1364 GRATDQSKALP

-1493 ILARMDFVNI
+1493 ILARMDFVNT

-1628 AKTNGFD
+1628 ARTNGFD

-1655 PSADLPLTIDL
+1655 PSADLPLTVDL

>member
-1 MTHRFRFTCT
+1 MTHRVRFTCT

-193 GKGNALNNRVTLDG
+193 GKGNALNNSVTLDG
-207 AASQTNVIYGGR
+207 AASQANVIYGGR

-251 QAQDNHVTMSGGSVG
+251 QAQDNHVTMSGGAVG

-276 GSGAATGNS
+276 GNGAATGNS

-318 ANWLLGGY
+318 AKWLLGGY

-384 GNSLALHSGTVQ
+384 GNSLALRSGTVQ

-436 AQNNSV
+436 AQSNSV
-442 TMTNGSAK
+442 IMTNGSAN

-455 YSANGNVIGNSVT
+455 YSDSGDVS
-468 FNGGSV
+468 
-474 TNNIYGGMSAAGL
+474 
-487 AQNNSVTMTNG
+487 
-498 SAKWLLGGYSAN
+498 
-510 GNVIGNSV
+510 GNSV

-573 SGNADLSTAT
+573 SGNADLSGAV
-583 VAGGISSSDAFTGNT
+583 VAGGSSPDGDAFTGNT
-598 LNKNSDAAVHIAR
+598 LNKNSDAAVNIAR
-611 NFASVNFGYSGNANI
+611 NFASVNFGYSGTANI

-648 NVSFDGVISGSGP
+648 NVSFDGVISGSGS

-675 NTYSGGTTISAGTL
+675 NTYSGGITISAGTL

-751 TGAGTL
+751 TGT
-757 TLTGNNTYA
+757 
-766 GGTAINDGTL
+766 
-776 KGNIASGTDL
+776 
-786 SIAAS
+786 
-791 AIYDGD
+791 
-797 NKARSV
+797 
-803 GGLNGGG
+803 
-810 KILNTDGLTVQSGD
+810 
-824 FAGIIDNSNT
+824 
-834 SLLKN
+834 
-839 GAGTLTLTGNNAY
+839 
-852 TGSTTISEG
+852 
-861 TLKGNIASG
+861 
-870 TDLSIAASAI
+870 
-880 YDGDNKARSVGGLN
+880 
-894 GGGKILNTSGLTVQ
+894 
-908 SGTFG
+908 
-913 GVIDNSNTSLIKTG
+913 
-927 AGTLTLTGNNAYTGG
+927 
-942 TTISEG
+942 
-948 TLKGNIASGT
+948 
-958 DLSIAASA
+958 
-966 TYDGDNKARS
+966 
-976 VGDLNGGGNI
+976 
-986 FNTDG
+986 
-991 LTVQSGTFDG
+991 
-1001 VIDNSNTSLTKTGA
+1001 
-1015 GTLTLTGNNAY
+1015 
-1026 TGSTTISEGTLK
+1026 
-1038 GNIASGTDLSIAAS
+1038 
-1052 ATYDGANKARSVGG
+1052 
-1066 LNGGGKILNTDG
+1066 
-1078 LTVQSGTF
+1078 
-1086 GGVIGNSNTSLIKT
+1086 
-1100 GAGTLTLT
+1100 
-1108 GTNAYTGSTTISE
+1108 
-1121 GTLKGNIASG
+1121 
-1131 TDLSIADSATY
+1131 
-1142 DGDNKARSVGGLNG
+1142 
-1156 AGNILNTDG
+1156 
-1165 LTVQSGDFAGS
+1165 
-1176 IDNSNS
+1176 
-1182 GLTKTGAGT
+1182 GT

-1290 SACNVGL
+1290 SAYNVGL
-1297 AGGTSLASGSTLT
+1297 SGGTSLAAGSTLT
-1310 LLEVDPDK
+1310 LLEVGAGK
-1318 TLTANNLQRGNGIV
+1318 MLTANNLRKGGGIV

-1340 DITADVNLDPTTR
+1340 DITTDVALDPTTG

-1548 FGTGYV
+1548 FGTGYI

-1628 AKTNGFD
+1628 ATTNGFD

-1641 RGNTGIGELGLSLT
+1641 HGNTGIGELGLSLT
-1655 PSADLPLTIDL
+1655 PSADLPLTVDL

>member
-19 AALLVGPPGFAPSAN
+19 AALLAGPPGFAPSAN
-34 AADVT
+34 AADIT
-39 YPGSNLDKGPLW
+39 YPGSSLDKSPLW
-51 NIDNS
+51 QAINDC
-56 LFPAGSLSDNVVTI
+56 LFPAGSLSDNKVTI
-70 NSGNVGGDVY
+70 NSGNVSGDVY

-116 TDNNVSIS
+116 TGNKVSIS

-150 ISDSGSVTGNVLGGY
+150 IFDSGSVTGNVLGGY

-193 GKGNALNNRVTLDG
+193 GKGNALNNSVTLDG
-207 AASQTNVIYGGR
+207 AASQANVIYGGR

-251 QAQDNHVTMSGGSVG
+251 QAQDNHVTMSGGAVG

-318 ANWLLGGY
+318 AKWLLGGY

-455 YSANGNVIGNSVT
+455 YSANGNVIGNSV
-468 FNGGSV
+468 
-474 TNNIYGGMSAAGL
+474 
-487 AQNNSVTMTNG
+487 
-498 SAKWLLGGYSAN
+498 
-510 GNVIGNSV
+510 

-537 ATGNIVSISSGTVQ
+537 ATGNIVSISGGTVQ

-648 NVSFDGVISGSGP
+648 NVSFDGVISGSGS

-786 SIAAS
+786 SIAAG

-803 GGLNGGG
+803 DGLNGGG
-810 KILNTDGLTVQSGD
+810 KLLNTSGLTVQSGD

-834 SLLKN
+834 S
-839 GAGTLTLTGNNAY
+839 
-852 TGSTTISEG
+852 
-861 TLKGNIASG
+861 
-870 TDLSIAASAI
+870 
-880 YDGDNKARSVGGLN
+880 
-894 GGGKILNTSGLTVQ
+894 
-908 SGTFG
+908 
-913 GVIDNSNTSLIKTG
+913 
-927 AGTLTLTGNNAYTGG
+927 
-942 TTISEG
+942 
-948 TLKGNIASGT
+948 
-958 DLSIAASA
+958 
-966 TYDGDNKARS
+966 
-976 VGDLNGGGNI
+976 
-986 FNTDG
+986 
-991 LTVQSGTFDG
+991 
-1001 VIDNSNTSLTKTGA
+1001 
-1015 GTLTLTGNNAY
+1015 
-1026 TGSTTISEGTLK
+1026 
-1038 GNIASGTDLSIAAS
+1038 
-1052 ATYDGANKARSVGG
+1052 
-1066 LNGGGKILNTDG
+1066 
-1078 LTVQSGTF
+1078 
-1086 GGVIGNSNTSLIKT
+1086 
-1100 GAGTLTLT
+1100 
-1108 GTNAYTGSTTISE
+1108 
-1121 GTLKGNIASG
+1121 
-1131 TDLSIADSATY
+1131 
-1142 DGDNKARSVGGLNG
+1142 
-1156 AGNILNTDG
+1156 
-1165 LTVQSGDFAGS
+1165 
-1176 IDNSNS
+1176 
-1182 GLTKTGAGT
+1182 LTKTGAGT

-1237 SLDNGILSVNGAN
+1237 NLDNGILSVNGAN

-1628 AKTNGFD
+1628 ATTNGFD

-1641 RGNTGIGELGLSLT
+1641 HGNTGIGELGISLT
-1655 PSADLPLTIDL
+1655 PSADLPLTVDL

-1671 TGKHEGVTGSL
+1671 TGKREGVTGSL

>member
-150 ISDSGSVTGNVLGGY
+150 IFDSGSVTGNVLGGY

-193 GKGNALNNRVTLDG
+193 GKGNALNNSVTLDG
-207 AASQTNVIYGGR
+207 AASQANVIYGGR

-251 QAQDNHVTMSGGSVG
+251 QAQDNHVTMSGGAVG

-318 ANWLLGGY
+318 AKWLLGGY

-455 YSANGNVIGNSVT
+455 YSANGNVIGNSV
-468 FNGGSV
+468 
-474 TNNIYGGMSAAGL
+474 NI
-487 AQNNSVTMTNG
+487 
-498 SAKWLLGGYSAN
+498 
-510 GNVIGNSV
+510 
-518 NVSGGTLTGV
+518 SGGTLTGV

-537 ATGNIVSISSGTVQ
+537 ATGNIVSISGGTVQ

-648 NVSFDGVISGSGP
+648 NVSFDGVISGSGS

-689 SIGSDTNIG
+689 
-698 SGTNTIGNKGTL
+698 
-710 LLSGNGT
+710 
-717 YTNDWTLSGA
+717 
-727 GSAIATDNNNT
+727 
-738 LSGVLSGNGGLTK
+738 
-751 TGAGTL
+751 
-757 TLTGNNTYA
+757 
-766 GGTAINDGTL
+766 

-786 SIAAS
+786 SIADS

-803 GGLNGGG
+803 GGLNGAG
-810 KILNTDGLTVQSGD
+810 KILNTNGLTVQSGD

-834 SLLKN
+834 SLL
-839 GAGTLTLTGNNAY
+839 
-852 TGSTTISEG
+852 
-861 TLKGNIASG
+861 
-870 TDLSIAASAI
+870 
-880 YDGDNKARSVGGLN
+880 
-894 GGGKILNTSGLTVQ
+894 
-908 SGTFG
+908 
-913 GVIDNSNTSLIKTG
+913 
-927 AGTLTLTGNNAYTGG
+927 
-942 TTISEG
+942 
-948 TLKGNIASGT
+948 
-958 DLSIAASA
+958 
-966 TYDGDNKARS
+966 
-976 VGDLNGGGNI
+976 
-986 FNTDG
+986 
-991 LTVQSGTFDG
+991 
-1001 VIDNSNTSLTKTGA
+1001 
-1015 GTLTLTGNNAY
+1015 
-1026 TGSTTISEGTLK
+1026 
-1038 GNIASGTDLSIAAS
+1038 
-1052 ATYDGANKARSVGG
+1052 
-1066 LNGGGKILNTDG
+1066 
-1078 LTVQSGTF
+1078 
-1086 GGVIGNSNTSLIKT
+1086 
-1100 GAGTLTLT
+1100 
-1108 GTNAYTGSTTISE
+1108 
-1121 GTLKGNIASG
+1121 
-1131 TDLSIADSATY
+1131 
-1142 DGDNKARSVGGLNG
+1142 
-1156 AGNILNTDG
+1156 
-1165 LTVQSGDFAGS
+1165 
-1176 IDNSNS
+1176 
-1182 GLTKTGAGT
+1182 KTGAGT

-1250 GQSAMYKGDLSA
+1250 GQSSMYKGDLSA

-1318 TLTANNLQRGNGIV
+1318 TLTANYLQRGNGIV

-1434 DMNSLSLLTGLAW
+1434 DMNSLSLLTGLSW

-1628 AKTNGFD
+1628 ATTNGFD

-1641 RGNTGIGELGLSLT
+1641 HGNTGIGELGISLT
-1655 PSADLPLTIDL
+1655 PSADLPLTVDL

-1671 TGKHEGVTGSL
+1671 TGKREGVTGSL

>member
-51 NIDNS
+51 NIGNS
-56 LFPAGSLSDNVVTI
+56 LFPAGSLSDNKVTI
-70 NSGNVGGDVY
+70 NSGNVSGDVY

-150 ISDSGSVTGNVLGGY
+150 IFDSGSVTGNVLGGY
-165 SRSVNSHVIGNTVTI
+165 SRSVNSHVIENTVTI

-193 GKGNALNNRVTLDG
+193 GKGNALNNSVTLDG
-207 AASQTNVIYGGR
+207 AVSQANVIYGGR

-232 KNGSVTLGIFGGI
+232 KNGSVTLGIFGGN

-326 SNSGDASGN
+326 S
-335 RVEVSGGT
+335 
-343 LSGGVNGG
+343 
-351 ETTSGNATGNS
+351 
-362 VDFSNVTATYV
+362 
-373 QGGYSGSGSAT
+373 
-384 GNSLALHSGTVQ
+384 
-396 NNAFGGYVDS
+396 
-406 GSGEASDN
+406 
-414 SVTFNGGSV
+414 
-423 TNNIYGG
+423 
-430 MSAAGL
+430 
-436 AQNNSV
+436 
-442 TMTNGSAK
+442 
-450 WLLGG
+450 
-455 YSANGNVIGNSVT
+455 
-468 FNGGSV
+468 
-474 TNNIYGGMSAAGL
+474 
-487 AQNNSVTMTNG
+487 
-498 SAKWLLGGYSAN
+498 AN

-537 ATGNIVSISSGTVQ
+537 ATGNIVSISGGTVQ

-573 SGNADLSTAT
+573 SGNADLSGAV
-583 VAGGISSSDAFTGNT
+583 VAGGSSPDGDAFTDNT
-598 LNKNSDAAVHIAR
+598 LNKNSDAAVHLAR
-611 NFASVNFGYSGNANI
+611 NFASVNFGYSGTANI

-648 NVSFDGVISGSGP
+648 NVSFDGVISGSGS

-757 TLTGNNTYA
+757 TL
-766 GGTAINDGTL
+766 
-776 KGNIASGTDL
+776 
-786 SIAAS
+786 
-791 AIYDGD
+791 
-797 NKARSV
+797 
-803 GGLNGGG
+803 
-810 KILNTDGLTVQSGD
+810 
-824 FAGIIDNSNT
+824 
-834 SLLKN
+834 
-839 GAGTLTLTGNNAY
+839 
-852 TGSTTISEG
+852 
-861 TLKGNIASG
+861 
-870 TDLSIAASAI
+870 
-880 YDGDNKARSVGGLN
+880 
-894 GGGKILNTSGLTVQ
+894 
-908 SGTFG
+908 
-913 GVIDNSNTSLIKTG
+913 
-927 AGTLTLTGNNAYTGG
+927 
-942 TTISEG
+942 
-948 TLKGNIASGT
+948 
-958 DLSIAASA
+958 
-966 TYDGDNKARS
+966 
-976 VGDLNGGGNI
+976 
-986 FNTDG
+986 
-991 LTVQSGTFDG
+991 
-1001 VIDNSNTSLTKTGA
+1001 
-1015 GTLTLTGNNAY
+1015 
-1026 TGSTTISEGTLK
+1026 
-1038 GNIASGTDLSIAAS
+1038 
-1052 ATYDGANKARSVGG
+1052 
-1066 LNGGGKILNTDG
+1066 
-1078 LTVQSGTF
+1078 
-1086 GGVIGNSNTSLIKT
+1086 
-1100 GAGTLTLT
+1100 
-1108 GTNAYTGSTTISE
+1108 
-1121 GTLKGNIASG
+1121 
-1131 TDLSIADSATY
+1131 
-1142 DGDNKARSVGGLNG
+1142 
-1156 AGNILNTDG
+1156 
-1165 LTVQSGDFAGS
+1165 
-1176 IDNSNS
+1176 
-1182 GLTKTGAGT
+1182 
-1191 LTLSGTNTYTGMTT
+1191 SGTNTYTGMTT

-1212 LGSDLTSNQLTLYGG
+1212 LGSELTSNQLTLYGG

-1310 LLEVDPDK
+1310 LLDVDPDK

-1340 DITADVNLDPTTR
+1340 DITTDVALDPTTG
-1353 RLNAVTAQVSP
+1353 RLSAVTAQVSP

-1628 AKTNGFD
+1628 ARTNGFD

-1655 PSADLPLTIDL
+1655 PSADLPLTVDL

>member
-1 MTHRFRFTCT
+1 
-11 RLLPACAL
+11 
-19 AALLVGPPGFAPSAN
+19 
-34 AADVT
+34 
-39 YPGSNLDKGPLW
+39 
-51 NIDNS
+51 
-56 LFPAGSLSDNVVTI
+56 
-70 NSGNVGGDVY
+70 
-80 GNDVDA
+80 
-86 AFSPVS
+86 
-92 NNTVILSGGSVGG
+92 
-105 DILGG
+105 
-110 ANNGAV
+110 
-116 TDNNVSIS
+116 
-124 GFGSVLGS
+124 
-132 VYGGY
+132 
-137 GAAEGTVNGNDVS
+137 
-150 ISDSGSVTGNVLGGY
+150 
-165 SRSVNSHVIGNTVTI
+165 
-180 SGGTVRDIYGGQS
+180 
-193 GKGNALNNRVTLDG
+193 
-207 AASQTNVIYGGR
+207 
-219 VEQGTARENAVVM
+219 
-232 KNGSVTLGIFGGI
+232 
-245 ATADGG
+245 
-251 QAQDNHVTMSGGSVG
+251 
-266 EHLIGGYVQN
+266 
-276 GSGAATGNS
+276 
-285 VIFNGG
+285 
-291 SVTENVY
+291 
-298 GGRSVN
+298 
-304 GPAQNNSVTMTNGS
+304 MTNGS
-318 ANWLLGGY
+318 AN
-326 SNSGDASGN
+326 
-335 RVEVSGGT
+335 
-343 LSGGVNGG
+343 
-351 ETTSGNATGNS
+351 
-362 VDFSNVTATYV
+362 
-373 QGGYSGSGSAT
+373 
-384 GNSLALHSGTVQ
+384 
-396 NNAFGGYVDS
+396 
-406 GSGEASDN
+406 
-414 SVTFNGGSV
+414 
-423 TNNIYGG
+423 
-430 MSAAGL
+430 
-436 AQNNSV
+436 
-442 TMTNGSAK
+442 
-450 WLLGG
+450 
-455 YSANGNVIGNSVT
+455 
-468 FNGGSV
+468 
-474 TNNIYGGMSAAGL
+474 
-487 AQNNSVTMTNG
+487 
-498 SAKWLLGGYSAN
+498 WLLGGYSAN

-537 ATGNIVSISSGTVQ
+537 ATGNIVSISGGTVQ

-573 SGNADLSTAT
+573 SGNADLSGAV
-583 VAGGISSSDAFTGNT
+583 VAGGSSPDGDAFTDNT
-598 LNKNSDAAVHIAR
+598 LNKNSDAAVHLAR
-611 NFASVNFGYSGNANI
+611 NFASVNFGYSGTANI

-648 NVSFDGVISGSGP
+648 NVSFDGVISGSGS

-757 TLTGNNTYA
+757 TL
-766 GGTAINDGTL
+766 
-776 KGNIASGTDL
+776 
-786 SIAAS
+786 
-791 AIYDGD
+791 
-797 NKARSV
+797 
-803 GGLNGGG
+803 
-810 KILNTDGLTVQSGD
+810 
-824 FAGIIDNSNT
+824 
-834 SLLKN
+834 
-839 GAGTLTLTGNNAY
+839 
-852 TGSTTISEG
+852 
-861 TLKGNIASG
+861 
-870 TDLSIAASAI
+870 
-880 YDGDNKARSVGGLN
+880 
-894 GGGKILNTSGLTVQ
+894 
-908 SGTFG
+908 
-913 GVIDNSNTSLIKTG
+913 
-927 AGTLTLTGNNAYTGG
+927 
-942 TTISEG
+942 
-948 TLKGNIASGT
+948 
-958 DLSIAASA
+958 
-966 TYDGDNKARS
+966 
-976 VGDLNGGGNI
+976 
-986 FNTDG
+986 
-991 LTVQSGTFDG
+991 
-1001 VIDNSNTSLTKTGA
+1001 
-1015 GTLTLTGNNAY
+1015 
-1026 TGSTTISEGTLK
+1026 
-1038 GNIASGTDLSIAAS
+1038 
-1052 ATYDGANKARSVGG
+1052 
-1066 LNGGGKILNTDG
+1066 
-1078 LTVQSGTF
+1078 
-1086 GGVIGNSNTSLIKT
+1086 
-1100 GAGTLTLT
+1100 
-1108 GTNAYTGSTTISE
+1108 
-1121 GTLKGNIASG
+1121 
-1131 TDLSIADSATY
+1131 
-1142 DGDNKARSVGGLNG
+1142 
-1156 AGNILNTDG
+1156 
-1165 LTVQSGDFAGS
+1165 
-1176 IDNSNS
+1176 
-1182 GLTKTGAGT
+1182 
-1191 LTLSGTNTYTGMTT
+1191 SGTNTYTGMTT

-1212 LGSDLTSNQLTLYGG
+1212 LGSELTSNQLTLYGG

-1310 LLEVDPDK
+1310 LLDVDPDK

-1340 DITADVNLDPTTR
+1340 DITTDVALDPTTG
-1353 RLNAVTAQVSP
+1353 RLSAVTAQVSP

-1628 AKTNGFD
+1628 ARTNGFD

-1655 PSADLPLTIDL
+1655 PSADLPLTVDL

>member
-1 MTHRFRFTCT
+1 M
-11 RLLPACAL
+11 
-19 AALLVGPPGFAPSAN
+19 
-34 AADVT
+34 
-39 YPGSNLDKGPLW
+39 
-51 NIDNS
+51 
-56 LFPAGSLSDNVVTI
+56 
-70 NSGNVGGDVY
+70 
-80 GNDVDA
+80 
-86 AFSPVS
+86 
-92 NNTVILSGGSVGG
+92 
-105 DILGG
+105 
-110 ANNGAV
+110 
-116 TDNNVSIS
+116 
-124 GFGSVLGS
+124 
-132 VYGGY
+132 
-137 GAAEGTVNGNDVS
+137 
-150 ISDSGSVTGNVLGGY
+150 
-165 SRSVNSHVIGNTVTI
+165 
-180 SGGTVRDIYGGQS
+180 
-193 GKGNALNNRVTLDG
+193 
-207 AASQTNVIYGGR
+207 
-219 VEQGTARENAVVM
+219 
-232 KNGSVTLGIFGGI
+232 
-245 ATADGG
+245 
-251 QAQDNHVTMSGGSVG
+251 
-266 EHLIGGYVQN
+266 
-276 GSGAATGNS
+276 
-285 VIFNGG
+285 
-291 SVTENVY
+291 
-298 GGRSVN
+298 
-304 GPAQNNSVTMTNGS
+304 
-318 ANWLLGGY
+318 
-326 SNSGDASGN
+326 
-335 RVEVSGGT
+335 
-343 LSGGVNGG
+343 
-351 ETTSGNATGNS
+351 
-362 VDFSNVTATYV
+362 
-373 QGGYSGSGSAT
+373 
-384 GNSLALHSGTVQ
+384 
-396 NNAFGGYVDS
+396 DS

-455 YSANGNVIGNSVT
+455 YSANGNVIGNS
-468 FNGGSV
+468 
-474 TNNIYGGMSAAGL
+474 I
-487 AQNNSVTMTNG
+487 
-498 SAKWLLGGYSAN
+498 
-510 GNVIGNSV
+510 

-537 ATGNIVSISSGTVQ
+537 ATGNIVSISGGTVQ

-648 NVSFDGVISGSGP
+648 NVSFDGVISGSGS
-661 ITKTGAGTLILSGT
+661 ITKAGAGTLILSGT
-675 NTYSGGTTISAGTL
+675 NTYSDGTTISAGTL

-786 SIAAS
+786 SIADS

-803 GGLNGGG
+803 GGLNGAG
-810 KILNTDGLTVQSGD
+810 KILNTNGLTVQSGD

-870 TDLSIAASAI
+870 TDLSIVDNAT

-894 GGGKILNTSGLTVQ
+894 GGGN
-908 SGTFG
+908 
-913 GVIDNSNTSLIKTG
+913 
-927 AGTLTLTGNNAYTGG
+927 
-942 TTISEG
+942 
-948 TLKGNIASGT
+948 
-958 DLSIAASA
+958 
-966 TYDGDNKARS
+966 
-976 VGDLNGGGNI
+976 
-986 FNTDG
+986 
-991 LTVQSGTFDG
+991 
-1001 VIDNSNTSLTKTGA
+1001 
-1015 GTLTLTGNNAY
+1015 
-1026 TGSTTISEGTLK
+1026 
-1038 GNIASGTDLSIAAS
+1038 
-1052 ATYDGANKARSVGG
+1052 
-1066 LNGGGKILNTDG
+1066 ILNTDG

-1108 GTNAYTGSTTISE
+1108 GNNAYTGGTTINA

-1131 TDLSIADSATY
+1131 TDLSIAASAIY

-1156 AGNILNTDG
+1156 GGKILNTDG

-1176 IDNSNS
+1176 IDNSNTS
-1182 GLTKTGAGT
+1182 LTKTGAGT

-1212 LGSDLTSNQLTLYGG
+1212 LGSELTSNQLTLYGG

-1237 SLDNGILSVNGAN
+1237 SLDNGILSVNGVN

-1282 TGDADVSG
+1282 TGDTDVSG

-1297 AGGTSLASGSTLT
+1297 AGGTSLASGSTLP

-1340 DITADVNLDPTTR
+1340 DINADVNLDPTTR
-1353 RLNAVTAQVSP
+1353 RLNALTAQVSP
-1364 GRATDQSKALS
+1364 GRATDQSKALP

-1493 ILARMDFVNI
+1493 ILARMDFVNT

-1628 AKTNGFD
+1628 ARTNGFD

-1655 PSADLPLTIDL
+1655 PSADLPLTVDL

>member
-39 YPGSNLDKGPLW
+39 YPGSNLDNGPLW
-51 NIDNS
+51 NIGNS
-56 LFPAGSLSDNVVTI
+56 LFPAGSLSDNKVTI
-70 NSGNVGGDVY
+70 NSGNVSGDVY

-116 TDNNVSIS
+116 TGNKVSIS

-150 ISDSGSVTGNVLGGY
+150 IFDSGSVTGNVLGGY

-193 GKGNALNNRVTLDG
+193 GKGNALNNSVTLDG
-207 AASQTNVIYGGR
+207 AASQANVIYGGR

-245 ATADGG
+245 ATVDGG
-251 QAQDNHVTMSGGSVG
+251 QAQDNHVTMSGGAVG

-276 GSGAATGNS
+276 GNGAATG
-285 VIFNGG
+285 
-291 SVTENVY
+291 
-298 GGRSVN
+298 
-304 GPAQNNSVTMTNGS
+304 NSVTMTNGS

-326 SNSGDASGN
+326 SDSGDASGN

-351 ETTSGNATGNS
+351 ETTSGNATDNS

-442 TMTNGSAK
+442 IMTNGSA
-450 WLLGG
+450 
-455 YSANGNVIGNSVT
+455 N
-468 FNGGSV
+468 
-474 TNNIYGGMSAAGL
+474 
-487 AQNNSVTMTNG
+487 
-498 SAKWLLGGYSAN
+498 WLLGGYSAN

-648 NVSFDGVISGSGP
+648 NVSFDGVISGSGS

-751 TGAGTL
+751 TGTGTL
-757 TLTGNNTYA
+757 TLTGNNAYT
-766 GGTAINDGTL
+766 GSTTISDGTL

-786 SIAAS
+786 SIADS

-803 GGLNGGG
+803 GGLNGAGN
-810 KILNTDGLTVQSGD
+810 ILNTDGLTVQSGT
-824 FAGIIDNSNT
+824 FGGVIGNSNT
-834 SLLKN
+834 SLIKT
-839 GAGTLTLTGNNAY
+839 GAGTLTLTGTNAY

-870 TDLSIAASAI
+870 TDLSIAAS
-880 YDGDNKARSVGGLN
+880 
-894 GGGKILNTSGLTVQ
+894 T
-908 SGTFG
+908 
-913 GVIDNSNTSLIKTG
+913 
-927 AGTLTLTGNNAYTGG
+927 
-942 TTISEG
+942 
-948 TLKGNIASGT
+948 
-958 DLSIAASA
+958 

-976 VGDLNGGGNI
+976 VGDLNGGGN
-986 FNTDG
+986 
-991 LTVQSGTFDG
+991 
-1001 VIDNSNTSLTKTGA
+1001 
-1015 GTLTLTGNNAY
+1015 
-1026 TGSTTISEGTLK
+1026 
-1038 GNIASGTDLSIAAS
+1038 
-1052 ATYDGANKARSVGG
+1052 
-1066 LNGGGKILNTDG
+1066 ILNTDG

-1340 DITADVNLDPTTR
+1340 DITADVNLDPTTG

-1364 GRATDQSKALS
+1364 GRATDQSKALPK
-1375 EGFLGGLA
+1375 GFLGGLA

-1628 AKTNGFD
+1628 ATTNGFD

-1641 RGNTGIGELGLSLT
+1641 HGNTGIGELGISLT
-1655 PSADLPLTIDL
+1655 PSADLPLTVDL

-1671 TGKHEGVTGSL
+1671 TGKREGVTGSL

>member
-150 ISDSGSVTGNVLGGY
+150 IFDSGSVTGNVLGGY

-193 GKGNALNNRVTLDG
+193 GKGNALNNSVTLDG
-207 AASQTNVIYGGR
+207 AVSQANVIYGGR

-318 ANWLLGGY
+318 A
-326 SNSGDASGN
+326 
-335 RVEVSGGT
+335 
-343 LSGGVNGG
+343 
-351 ETTSGNATGNS
+351 
-362 VDFSNVTATYV
+362 
-373 QGGYSGSGSAT
+373 
-384 GNSLALHSGTVQ
+384 
-396 NNAFGGYVDS
+396 
-406 GSGEASDN
+406 
-414 SVTFNGGSV
+414 
-423 TNNIYGG
+423 
-430 MSAAGL
+430 
-436 AQNNSV
+436 
-442 TMTNGSAK
+442 K

-455 YSANGNVIGNSVT
+455 YSANGNVIGNS
-468 FNGGSV
+468 
-474 TNNIYGGMSAAGL
+474 I
-487 AQNNSVTMTNG
+487 
-498 SAKWLLGGYSAN
+498 
-510 GNVIGNSV
+510 

-537 ATGNIVSISSGTVQ
+537 ATGNIVSISGGTVQ

-648 NVSFDGVISGSGP
+648 NVSFDGVISGSGS
-661 ITKTGAGTLILSGT
+661 ITKAGAGTLILSGT

-751 TGAGTL
+751 KGGGIL
-757 TLTGNNTYA
+757 TLTGNNAYT
-766 GGTAINDGTL
+766 GSTTISEGTL

-834 SLLKN
+834 SL
-839 GAGTLTLTGNNAY
+839 
-852 TGSTTISEG
+852 
-861 TLKGNIASG
+861 
-870 TDLSIAASAI
+870 
-880 YDGDNKARSVGGLN
+880 
-894 GGGKILNTSGLTVQ
+894 
-908 SGTFG
+908 
-913 GVIDNSNTSLIKTG
+913 
-927 AGTLTLTGNNAYTGG
+927 
-942 TTISEG
+942 
-948 TLKGNIASGT
+948 
-958 DLSIAASA
+958 
-966 TYDGDNKARS
+966 
-976 VGDLNGGGNI
+976 
-986 FNTDG
+986 
-991 LTVQSGTFDG
+991 
-1001 VIDNSNTSLTKTGA
+1001 
-1015 GTLTLTGNNAY
+1015 
-1026 TGSTTISEGTLK
+1026 
-1038 GNIASGTDLSIAAS
+1038 
-1052 ATYDGANKARSVGG
+1052 
-1066 LNGGGKILNTDG
+1066 
-1078 LTVQSGTF
+1078 
-1086 GGVIGNSNTSLIKT
+1086 
-1100 GAGTLTLT
+1100 
-1108 GTNAYTGSTTISE
+1108 
-1121 GTLKGNIASG
+1121 
-1131 TDLSIADSATY
+1131 
-1142 DGDNKARSVGGLNG
+1142 
-1156 AGNILNTDG
+1156 
-1165 LTVQSGDFAGS
+1165 
-1176 IDNSNS
+1176 
-1182 GLTKTGAGT
+1182 TKTGAGT

-1237 SLDNGILSVNGAN
+1237 NLDNGILSVNGAN
-1250 GQSAMYKGDLSA
+1250 SQNAMYKGDLSA

-1290 SACNVGL
+1290 STYNVGL
-1297 AGGTSLASGSTLT
+1297 SGGTSLAAGSTLT
-1310 LLEVDPDK
+1310 LLEVGAGK
-1318 TLTANNLQRGNGIV
+1318 MLTANNLRKGGGIV

-1340 DITADVNLDPTTR
+1340 DITTDVALDPTTG

-1364 GRATDQSKALS
+1364 GRATDQSKALPK
-1375 EGFLGGLA
+1375 GFLGGLA

-1548 FGTGYV
+1548 FGTATSGTSTMPPHLTCTASTSGHGSRATA
-1554 WNINDA
+1554 WACPPANI
-1560 ATLDLY
+1560 
-1566 GKYFWT
+1566 
-1572 RQQGDSVGLSTGEH
+1572 
-1586 LSFDDINSSRL
+1586 
-1597 RFGGRFAY
+1597 
-1605 ILNEHVAP
+1605 
-1613 YIGAAWEH
+1613 
-1621 EFDGKAR
+1621 
-1628 AKTNGFD
+1628 
-1635 IDAPNL
+1635 
-1641 RGNTGIGELGLSLT
+1641 
-1655 PSADLPLTIDL
+1655 
-1666 GVQGY
+1666 
-1671 TGKHEGVTGSL
+1671 
-1682 MVKWEF
+1682 

>member
-150 ISDSGSVTGNVLGGY
+150 IFDSGSVTGNVLGGY

-193 GKGNALNNRVTLDG
+193 GKGNALNNSVTLDG
-207 AASQTNVIYGGR
+207 AASQANVIYGGR

-232 KNGSVTLGIFGGI
+232 KNGSVALGIFGGI
-245 ATADGG
+245 ATVDGG

-266 EHLIGGYVQN
+266 QHLIGGYVQS
-276 GSGAATGNS
+276 GSGEASGNS

-291 SVTENVY
+291 SVTGNVY
-298 GGRSVN
+298 GGQSAA
-304 GPAQNNSVTMTNGS
+304 GLAQNNSVTMTNGS

-384 GNSLALHSGTVQ
+384 GNSLAIRSGTVQ

-406 GSGEASDN
+406 GSGEASGN

-423 TNNIYGG
+423 ANNIYGG

-436 AQNNSV
+436 VQSNNV
-442 TMTNGSAK
+442 IMTNGSAK

-455 YSANGNVIGNSVT
+455 YSNSGDV
-468 FNGGSV
+468 S
-474 TNNIYGGMSAAGL
+474 
-487 AQNNSVTMTNG
+487 
-498 SAKWLLGGYSAN
+498 
-510 GNVIGNSV
+510 GNSV

-537 ATGNIVSISSGTVQ
+537 ATGNIVSISGGTVHG
-551 SNVNG
+551 NVNG
-556 GFVASGSGK
+556 GFVASDNGK

-573 SGNADLSTAT
+573 SGKADLSGAV
-583 VAGGISSSDAFTGNT
+583 VAGGSSPDGDAFTDNT

-611 NFASVNFGYSGNANI
+611 NFASVNFGYSGTANI

-648 NVSFDGVISGSGP
+648 NVSFDGVISGSGS

-675 NTYSGGTTISAGTL
+675 NTYSGGTTISAGIL

-852 TGSTTISEG
+852 TGGTTISEG

-1015 GTLTLTGNNAY
+1015 GTLTL
-1026 TGSTTISEGTLK
+1026 
-1038 GNIASGTDLSIAAS
+1038 
-1052 ATYDGANKARSVGG
+1052 
-1066 LNGGGKILNTDG
+1066 
-1078 LTVQSGTF
+1078 
-1086 GGVIGNSNTSLIKT
+1086 
-1100 GAGTLTLT
+1100 
-1108 GTNAYTGSTTISE
+1108 
-1121 GTLKGNIASG
+1121 
-1131 TDLSIADSATY
+1131 
-1142 DGDNKARSVGGLNG
+1142 
-1156 AGNILNTDG
+1156 
-1165 LTVQSGDFAGS
+1165 
-1176 IDNSNS
+1176 
-1182 GLTKTGAGT
+1182 
-1191 LTLSGTNTYTGMTT
+1191 SGTNTYTGMTT

-1250 GQSAMYKGDLSA
+1250 SQSAMYKGDLSA

-1290 SACNVGL
+1290 SAYNVGL

-1340 DITADVNLDPTTR
+1340 DITADVNLDPTTG

-1364 GRATDQSKALS
+1364 GRATDQSKALP

-1493 ILARMDFVNI
+1493 ILARMDFVNT

>member
-39 YPGSNLDKGPLW
+39 YPGSSLDKSPLW
-51 NIDNS
+51 QAINDC
-56 LFPAGSLSDNVVTI
+56 LFPAGSLSDNKVTI
-70 NSGNVGGDVY
+70 NSGNVSGDVY

-116 TDNNVSIS
+116 TGNKVSIS

-137 GAAEGTVNGNDVS
+137 GAAEGTVSGNNVS
-150 ISDSGSVTGNVLGGY
+150 IFDSGSVNRNVLGGY

-193 GKGNALNNRVTLDG
+193 GKGNALNNSVTLDG
-207 AASQTNVIYGGR
+207 AASQANVIYGGR

-245 ATADGG
+245 ATVDGG

-266 EHLIGGYVQN
+266 QHLIGGYVQN

-326 SNSGDASGN
+326 SDSGDASGN

-384 GNSLALHSGTVQ
+384 GNSLAIRSGTVQ

-436 AQNNSV
+436 AQSNSV
-442 TMTNGSAK
+442 IMTNGSAN

-455 YSANGNVIGNSVT
+455 YSDSGDVS
-468 FNGGSV
+468 
-474 TNNIYGGMSAAGL
+474 
-487 AQNNSVTMTNG
+487 
-498 SAKWLLGGYSAN
+498 
-510 GNVIGNSV
+510 GNSV

-537 ATGNIVSISSGTVQ
+537 ATGNIVSISGGTVQ

-573 SGNADLSTAT
+573 SGNTDLSTAT

-626 GELDST
+626 GGLESA
-632 PTGSALS
+632 PTGSTLS

-648 NVSFDGVISGSGP
+648 NVSFDGVISGSGS
-661 ITKTGAGTLILSGT
+661 ITKAGAGTLILSGT

-689 SIGSDTNIG
+689 SIVSDTNIG
-698 SGTNTIGNKGTL
+698 SGTNTIGTKGTL

-751 TGAGTL
+751 TGTGTL

-786 SIAAS
+786 SIAAG

-803 GGLNGGG
+803 DGLNGGG
-810 KILNTDGLTVQSGD
+810 KLLNTSGLTVQSGD
-824 FAGIIDNSNT
+824 FAGI
-834 SLLKN
+834 
-839 GAGTLTLTGNNAY
+839 
-852 TGSTTISEG
+852 
-861 TLKGNIASG
+861 
-870 TDLSIAASAI
+870 
-880 YDGDNKARSVGGLN
+880 
-894 GGGKILNTSGLTVQ
+894 
-908 SGTFG
+908 
-913 GVIDNSNTSLIKTG
+913 
-927 AGTLTLTGNNAYTGG
+927 
-942 TTISEG
+942 
-948 TLKGNIASGT
+948 
-958 DLSIAASA
+958 
-966 TYDGDNKARS
+966 
-976 VGDLNGGGNI
+976 
-986 FNTDG
+986 
-991 LTVQSGTFDG
+991 
-1001 VIDNSNTSLTKTGA
+1001 IDNSNTSLTKTGA

-1038 GNIASGTDLSIAAS
+1038 GNIASGTDLSIADS
-1052 ATYDGANKARSVGG
+1052 ATYDGDNKARSVGG

-1078 LTVQSGTF
+1078 LTVQNGTF
-1086 GGVIGNSNTSLIKT
+1086 GGVIDNSNTS
-1100 GAGTLTLT
+1100 
-1108 GTNAYTGSTTISE
+1108 
-1121 GTLKGNIASG
+1121 
-1131 TDLSIADSATY
+1131 
-1142 DGDNKARSVGGLNG
+1142 
-1156 AGNILNTDG
+1156 
-1165 LTVQSGDFAGS
+1165 
-1176 IDNSNS
+1176 
-1182 GLTKTGAGT
+1182 LTKTGAGT

-1237 SLDNGILSVNGAN
+1237 NLDNGILSVNGAN
-1250 GQSAMYKGDLSA
+1250 SQSAMYKGDLSA

-1282 TGDADVSG
+1282 TGDTDVSG
-1290 SACNVGL
+1290 SAYNVGL
-1297 AGGTSLASGSTLT
+1297 SGGTSLAAGSTLT
-1310 LLEVDPDK
+1310 LLEVGAGK
-1318 TLTANNLQRGNGIV
+1318 MLTANNLRKGGGIV

-1340 DITADVNLDPTTR
+1340 DITTDVALDPTTG

-1414 FAGFGALSGGSLR
+1414 FAGFGVLSGGSLR

>member
-1 MTHRFRFTCT
+1 MRRLPITHRFRFTCT

-19 AALLVGPPGFAPSAN
+19 AALLVGPPGVAPSAN

-39 YPGSNLDKGPLW
+39 YPGSSLGKGPLW
-51 NIDNS
+51 NIGNS

-137 GAAEGTVNGNDVS
+137 SAAEGTVNGNDVS
-150 ISDSGSVTGNVLGGY
+150 IFDSGSVTGNVLGGY
-165 SRSVNSHVIGNTVTI
+165 SRSVNSNVIGNTVTI

-193 GKGNALNNRVTLDG
+193 GKGNALNNSVTLDG
-207 AASQTNVIYGGR
+207 AASQANVIYGGR

-251 QAQDNHVTMSGGSVG
+251 QAQDNHVTMSGGAVG

-291 SVTENVY
+291 SVTENVN

-318 ANWLLGGY
+318 AKWLLGGY
-326 SNSGDASGN
+326 SNSGD
-335 RVEVSGGT
+335 VS
-343 LSGGVNGG
+343 
-351 ETTSGNATGNS
+351 
-362 VDFSNVTATYV
+362 
-373 QGGYSGSGSAT
+373 
-384 GNSLALHSGTVQ
+384 
-396 NNAFGGYVDS
+396 
-406 GSGEASDN
+406 
-414 SVTFNGGSV
+414 
-423 TNNIYGG
+423 
-430 MSAAGL
+430 
-436 AQNNSV
+436 
-442 TMTNGSAK
+442 
-450 WLLGG
+450 
-455 YSANGNVIGNSVT
+455 
-468 FNGGSV
+468 
-474 TNNIYGGMSAAGL
+474 
-487 AQNNSVTMTNG
+487 
-498 SAKWLLGGYSAN
+498 
-510 GNVIGNSV
+510 GNSV
-518 NVSGGTLTGV
+518 NV

-537 ATGNIVSISSGTVQ
+537 ATGNIVSISGGTVQ

-648 NVSFDGVISGSGP
+648 NVS
-661 ITKTGAGTLILSGT
+661 
-675 NTYSGGTTISAGTL
+675 
-689 SIGSDTNIG
+689 IGSDTNIG

-757 TLTGNNTYA
+757 TL
-766 GGTAINDGTL
+766 
-776 KGNIASGTDL
+776 
-786 SIAAS
+786 
-791 AIYDGD
+791 
-797 NKARSV
+797 
-803 GGLNGGG
+803 
-810 KILNTDGLTVQSGD
+810 
-824 FAGIIDNSNT
+824 
-834 SLLKN
+834 
-839 GAGTLTLTGNNAY
+839 
-852 TGSTTISEG
+852 
-861 TLKGNIASG
+861 
-870 TDLSIAASAI
+870 
-880 YDGDNKARSVGGLN
+880 
-894 GGGKILNTSGLTVQ
+894 
-908 SGTFG
+908 
-913 GVIDNSNTSLIKTG
+913 
-927 AGTLTLTGNNAYTGG
+927 
-942 TTISEG
+942 
-948 TLKGNIASGT
+948 
-958 DLSIAASA
+958 
-966 TYDGDNKARS
+966 
-976 VGDLNGGGNI
+976 
-986 FNTDG
+986 
-991 LTVQSGTFDG
+991 
-1001 VIDNSNTSLTKTGA
+1001 
-1015 GTLTLTGNNAY
+1015 
-1026 TGSTTISEGTLK
+1026 
-1038 GNIASGTDLSIAAS
+1038 
-1052 ATYDGANKARSVGG
+1052 
-1066 LNGGGKILNTDG
+1066 
-1078 LTVQSGTF
+1078 
-1086 GGVIGNSNTSLIKT
+1086 
-1100 GAGTLTLT
+1100 
-1108 GTNAYTGSTTISE
+1108 
-1121 GTLKGNIASG
+1121 
-1131 TDLSIADSATY
+1131 
-1142 DGDNKARSVGGLNG
+1142 
-1156 AGNILNTDG
+1156 
-1165 LTVQSGDFAGS
+1165 
-1176 IDNSNS
+1176 
-1182 GLTKTGAGT
+1182 
-1191 LTLSGTNTYTGMTT
+1191 SGTNTYTGMTT

-1212 LGSDLTSNQLTLYGG
+1212 LGSELTSNQLTLYGG

-1237 SLDNGILSVNGAN
+1237 SLDNGILSVNGVN

-1290 SACNVGL
+1290 SAYNVGL
-1297 AGGTSLASGSTLT
+1297 AGSTSLASGSTLT

-1340 DITADVNLDPTTR
+1340 DITVDVNLDPTTR
-1353 RLNAVTAQVSP
+1353 RLNALTAQVSP

-1493 ILARMDFVNI
+1493 ILARMDFVNT

-1628 AKTNGFD
+1628 ARTNGFD

-1655 PSADLPLTIDL
+1655 PSADLPLTVDL

>member
-150 ISDSGSVTGNVLGGY
+150 IFDSGSVTGNVLGGY

-193 GKGNALNNRVTLDG
+193 GKGNALNNSVTLDG
-207 AASQTNVIYGGR
+207 AASQANVIYGGR

-232 KNGSVTLGIFGGI
+232 KNGSVALGIFGGI
-245 ATADGG
+245 ATVDGG

-266 EHLIGGYVQN
+266 QHLIGGYVQS
-276 GSGAATGNS
+276 GSGEASGNS

-291 SVTENVY
+291 SVTGNVY
-298 GGRSVN
+298 GGQSAA
-304 GPAQNNSVTMTNGS
+304 GLAQNNSVTMTNGS

-384 GNSLALHSGTVQ
+384 GNSLAIRSGTVQ

-406 GSGEASDN
+406 GSGEASGN

-423 TNNIYGG
+423 ANNIYGG

-436 AQNNSV
+436 VQSNNV
-442 TMTNGSAK
+442 IMTNGSAK

-455 YSANGNVIGNSVT
+455 YSNSGDV
-468 FNGGSV
+468 S
-474 TNNIYGGMSAAGL
+474 
-487 AQNNSVTMTNG
+487 
-498 SAKWLLGGYSAN
+498 
-510 GNVIGNSV
+510 GNSV

-537 ATGNIVSISSGTVQ
+537 ATGNIVSISGGTVHG
-551 SNVNG
+551 NVNG
-556 GFVASGSGK
+556 GFVASDNGK

-573 SGNADLSTAT
+573 SGKADLSGAV
-583 VAGGISSSDAFTGNT
+583 VAGGSSPDGDAFTDNT

-611 NFASVNFGYSGNANI
+611 NFASVNFGYSGTANI

-648 NVSFDGVISGSGP
+648 NVSFDGVISGSGS

-675 NTYSGGTTISAGTL
+675 NTYSGGTTISAGIL

-852 TGSTTISEG
+852 TGGTTISEG

-1100 GAGTLTLT
+1100 GAGTLTL
-1108 GTNAYTGSTTISE
+1108 
-1121 GTLKGNIASG
+1121 
-1131 TDLSIADSATY
+1131 
-1142 DGDNKARSVGGLNG
+1142 
-1156 AGNILNTDG
+1156 
-1165 LTVQSGDFAGS
+1165 
-1176 IDNSNS
+1176 
-1182 GLTKTGAGT
+1182 
-1191 LTLSGTNTYTGMTT
+1191 SGTNTYTGMTT

-1250 GQSAMYKGDLSA
+1250 SQSAMYKGDLSA

-1290 SACNVGL
+1290 SAYNVGL

-1340 DITADVNLDPTTR
+1340 DITADVNLDPTTG

-1364 GRATDQSKALS
+1364 GRATDQSKALP

-1493 ILARMDFVNI
+1493 ILARMDFVNT

-1666 GVQGY
+1666 CVQGY
-1671 TGKHEGVTGSL
+1671 TGKHEGVTDSL

>member
-19 AALLVGPPGFAPSAN
+19 AALLAGPPGFAPSAN
-34 AADVT
+34 AADIT
-39 YPGSNLDKGPLW
+39 YPGSSLDKSPLW
-51 NIDNS
+51 QAINDC
-56 LFPAGSLSDNVVTI
+56 LFPAGSLSDNKVTI
-70 NSGNVGGDVY
+70 NSGNVSGDVY

-116 TDNNVSIS
+116 TDNKVSIS

-150 ISDSGSVTGNVLGGY
+150 IFDSGSVTGNVLGGY

-193 GKGNALNNRVTLDG
+193 GKGNALNNSVTLDG
-207 AASQTNVIYGGR
+207 AASQANVIYGGR

-232 KNGSVTLGIFGGI
+232 KNGNVTLGIFGGI

-251 QAQDNHVTMSGGSVG
+251 QAQDNHVTMSGGAVG

-318 ANWLLGGY
+318 AKWLLGGY

-384 GNSLALHSGTVQ
+384 GNSLAIRSGTVQ

-406 GSGEASDN
+406 GSGEAS
-414 SVTFNGGSV
+414 
-423 TNNIYGG
+423 
-430 MSAAGL
+430 
-436 AQNNSV
+436 
-442 TMTNGSAK
+442 
-450 WLLGG
+450 
-455 YSANGNVIGNSVT
+455 GNSVT

-537 ATGNIVSISSGTVQ
+537 ATGNIVSISGGTVQ

-573 SGNADLSTAT
+573 SGNADLSGAV
-583 VAGGISSSDAFTGNT
+583 VAGGSSPDGDAFTDNT

-611 NFASVNFGYSGNANI
+611 NFASVNFGYSGTANI

-648 NVSFDGVISGSGP
+648 NVSFDGVISGSGS

-727 GSAIATDNNNT
+727 GSTIATDNNNT

-757 TLTGNNTYA
+757 TL
-766 GGTAINDGTL
+766 
-776 KGNIASGTDL
+776 
-786 SIAAS
+786 
-791 AIYDGD
+791 
-797 NKARSV
+797 
-803 GGLNGGG
+803 
-810 KILNTDGLTVQSGD
+810 
-824 FAGIIDNSNT
+824 
-834 SLLKN
+834 
-839 GAGTLTLTGNNAY
+839 
-852 TGSTTISEG
+852 SE
-861 TLKGNIASG
+861 
-870 TDLSIAASAI
+870 
-880 YDGDNKARSVGGLN
+880 
-894 GGGKILNTSGLTVQ
+894 
-908 SGTFG
+908 
-913 GVIDNSNTSLIKTG
+913 
-927 AGTLTLTGNNAYTGG
+927 
-942 TTISEG
+942 
-948 TLKGNIASGT
+948 
-958 DLSIAASA
+958 
-966 TYDGDNKARS
+966 
-976 VGDLNGGGNI
+976 
-986 FNTDG
+986 
-991 LTVQSGTFDG
+991 
-1001 VIDNSNTSLTKTGA
+1001 
-1015 GTLTLTGNNAY
+1015 
-1026 TGSTTISEGTLK
+1026 
-1038 GNIASGTDLSIAAS
+1038 
-1052 ATYDGANKARSVGG
+1052 
-1066 LNGGGKILNTDG
+1066 
-1078 LTVQSGTF
+1078 
-1086 GGVIGNSNTSLIKT
+1086 
-1100 GAGTLTLT
+1100 
-1108 GTNAYTGSTTISE
+1108 
-1121 GTLKGNIASG
+1121 
-1131 TDLSIADSATY
+1131 
-1142 DGDNKARSVGGLNG
+1142 
-1156 AGNILNTDG
+1156 
-1165 LTVQSGDFAGS
+1165 
-1176 IDNSNS
+1176 
-1182 GLTKTGAGT
+1182 
-1191 LTLSGTNTYTGMTT
+1191 TNTYTGMTT

-1227 TVFDRGSHNH
+1227 TVFNRGSHNH

-1628 AKTNGFD
+1628 ARTNGFD

-1655 PSADLPLTIDL
+1655 PSTDLPLTVDL

>member
-19 AALLVGPPGFAPSAN
+19 AALLAGPPGVAPSAN

-39 YPGSNLDKGPLW
+39 YPGSSLGKGPLW
-51 NIDNS
+51 NIGNS

-86 AFSPVS
+86 TFSPVS

-124 GFGSVLGS
+124 GFGSVSGS

-137 GAAEGTVNGNDVS
+137 GAAEGTISGNDVS

-180 SGGTVRDIYGGQS
+180 SGGTVGDIYGGQS
-193 GKGNALNNRVTLDG
+193 GQGNALNNSVTLDG
-207 AASQTNVIYGGR
+207 AASRANVIYGGR

-245 ATADGG
+245 ATVDGG
-251 QAQDNHVTMSGGSVG
+251 QAQDNHVTMSGGAVG

-276 GSGAATGNS
+276 GNGAATGNS

-304 GPAQNNSVTMTNGS
+304 GP
-318 ANWLLGGY
+318 
-326 SNSGDASGN
+326 
-335 RVEVSGGT
+335 
-343 LSGGVNGG
+343 
-351 ETTSGNATGNS
+351 
-362 VDFSNVTATYV
+362 
-373 QGGYSGSGSAT
+373 
-384 GNSLALHSGTVQ
+384 
-396 NNAFGGYVDS
+396 
-406 GSGEASDN
+406 
-414 SVTFNGGSV
+414 
-423 TNNIYGG
+423 
-430 MSAAGL
+430 
-436 AQNNSV
+436 
-442 TMTNGSAK
+442 
-450 WLLGG
+450 
-455 YSANGNVIGNSVT
+455 
-468 FNGGSV
+468 
-474 TNNIYGGMSAAGL
+474 

-537 ATGNIVSISSGTVQ
+537 ATGNIVSISGGTVQ

-648 NVSFDGVISGSGP
+648 NVSFDGVISGSGS
-661 ITKTGAGTLILSGT
+661 ITKAGAGTLILSGT

-757 TLTGNNTYA
+757 TL
-766 GGTAINDGTL
+766 
-776 KGNIASGTDL
+776 
-786 SIAAS
+786 
-791 AIYDGD
+791 
-797 NKARSV
+797 
-803 GGLNGGG
+803 
-810 KILNTDGLTVQSGD
+810 
-824 FAGIIDNSNT
+824 
-834 SLLKN
+834 
-839 GAGTLTLTGNNAY
+839 
-852 TGSTTISEG
+852 
-861 TLKGNIASG
+861 
-870 TDLSIAASAI
+870 
-880 YDGDNKARSVGGLN
+880 
-894 GGGKILNTSGLTVQ
+894 
-908 SGTFG
+908 
-913 GVIDNSNTSLIKTG
+913 
-927 AGTLTLTGNNAYTGG
+927 
-942 TTISEG
+942 
-948 TLKGNIASGT
+948 
-958 DLSIAASA
+958 
-966 TYDGDNKARS
+966 
-976 VGDLNGGGNI
+976 
-986 FNTDG
+986 
-991 LTVQSGTFDG
+991 
-1001 VIDNSNTSLTKTGA
+1001 
-1015 GTLTLTGNNAY
+1015 
-1026 TGSTTISEGTLK
+1026 
-1038 GNIASGTDLSIAAS
+1038 
-1052 ATYDGANKARSVGG
+1052 
-1066 LNGGGKILNTDG
+1066 
-1078 LTVQSGTF
+1078 
-1086 GGVIGNSNTSLIKT
+1086 
-1100 GAGTLTLT
+1100 
-1108 GTNAYTGSTTISE
+1108 
-1121 GTLKGNIASG
+1121 
-1131 TDLSIADSATY
+1131 
-1142 DGDNKARSVGGLNG
+1142 
-1156 AGNILNTDG
+1156 
-1165 LTVQSGDFAGS
+1165 
-1176 IDNSNS
+1176 
-1182 GLTKTGAGT
+1182 
-1191 LTLSGTNTYTGMTT
+1191 SGTNTYTGMTT
-1205 VRSGTLA
+1205 VRSGTLT

-1237 SLDNGILSVNGAN
+1237 SMDNGILSVNGVN

-1275 TQPLLRV
+1275 TQSLLRV
-1282 TGDADVSG
+1282 TGDTDVSG
-1290 SACNVGL
+1290 SAYNVGL

-1655 PSADLPLTIDL
+1655 PSADLPLTVDL

>member
-150 ISDSGSVTGNVLGGY
+150 IFDSGSVTGNVLGGY
-165 SRSVNSHVIGNTVTI
+165 SRSVNSHVIENTVTI

-193 GKGNALNNRVTLDG
+193 GKGNALNNSVTLDG
-207 AASQTNVIYGGR
+207 AVSQANVIYGGR

-326 SNSGDASGN
+326 SDSGDVSGN
-335 RVEVSGGT
+335 SVNVSGGT

-455 YSANGNVIGNSVT
+455 YSANGNVIGNSV
-468 FNGGSV
+468 
-474 TNNIYGGMSAAGL
+474 NI
-487 AQNNSVTMTNG
+487 
-498 SAKWLLGGYSAN
+498 
-510 GNVIGNSV
+510 
-518 NVSGGTLTGV
+518 SGGTLTGV

-648 NVSFDGVISGSGP
+648 NVSFDGVISGSGS

-751 TGAGTL
+751 TGTGTL
-757 TLTGNNTYA
+757 TLTGNNAYT
-766 GGTAINDGTL
+766 GSTTISDGTL

-786 SIAAS
+786 SIADS

-803 GGLNGGG
+803 GGLNGAG
-810 KILNTDGLTVQSGD
+810 KILNTNGLTVQSGD

-870 TDLSIAASAI
+870 TDLSIVDNAT

-894 GGGKILNTSGLTVQ
+894 GGGN
-908 SGTFG
+908 
-913 GVIDNSNTSLIKTG
+913 
-927 AGTLTLTGNNAYTGG
+927 
-942 TTISEG
+942 
-948 TLKGNIASGT
+948 
-958 DLSIAASA
+958 
-966 TYDGDNKARS
+966 
-976 VGDLNGGGNI
+976 
-986 FNTDG
+986 
-991 LTVQSGTFDG
+991 
-1001 VIDNSNTSLTKTGA
+1001 
-1015 GTLTLTGNNAY
+1015 
-1026 TGSTTISEGTLK
+1026 
-1038 GNIASGTDLSIAAS
+1038 
-1052 ATYDGANKARSVGG
+1052 
-1066 LNGGGKILNTDG
+1066 ILNTDG

-1121 GTLKGNIASG
+1121 GTLKGNTASG
-1131 TDLSIADSATY
+1131 TDLSIAASTTF
-1142 DGDNKARSVGGLNG
+1142 DGDNKARSVGDLNG
-1156 AGNILNTDG
+1156 DGNILNTDG

-1666 GVQGY
+1666 GVQGS

>member
-116 TDNNVSIS
+116 TDNNVAIS

-207 AASQTNVIYGGR
+207 AASQANVIYGGR

-251 QAQDNHVTMSGGSVG
+251 QAQDNHVTMSGGAVG

-318 ANWLLGGY
+318 AKWLLGGY

-384 GNSLALHSGTVQ
+384 GNSLAIRSGTVQ

-406 GSGEASDN
+406 GSGEAS
-414 SVTFNGGSV
+414 
-423 TNNIYGG
+423 
-430 MSAAGL
+430 
-436 AQNNSV
+436 
-442 TMTNGSAK
+442 
-450 WLLGG
+450 
-455 YSANGNVIGNSVT
+455 GNSVT

-474 TNNIYGGMSAAGL
+474 ANNIYGGMSAAGL

-537 ATGNIVSISSGTVQ
+537 ATGNIVSISGGTVQ
-551 SNVNG
+551 NNVNG

-565 ATGNIVNI
+565 TTGNIVNI
-573 SGNADLSTAT
+573 SGNADLSGAV
-583 VAGGISSSDAFTGNT
+583 VAGGSSPDGDAFTDNT
-598 LNKNSDAAVHIAR
+598 LNKNSDATVNIAR
-611 NFASVNFGYSGNANI
+611 NFASVNFGYSGTANI

-648 NVSFDGVISGSGP
+648 NVSFDGVISGSGSM
-661 ITKTGAGTLILSGT
+661 TKAGAGTLILSGT

-751 TGAGTL
+751 TGTGTL

-824 FAGIIDNSNT
+824 FAG
-834 SLLKN
+834 
-839 GAGTLTLTGNNAY
+839 
-852 TGSTTISEG
+852 
-861 TLKGNIASG
+861 
-870 TDLSIAASAI
+870 
-880 YDGDNKARSVGGLN
+880 
-894 GGGKILNTSGLTVQ
+894 
-908 SGTFG
+908 F
-913 GVIDNSNTSLIKTG
+913 
-927 AGTLTLTGNNAYTGG
+927 
-942 TTISEG
+942 
-948 TLKGNIASGT
+948 
-958 DLSIAASA
+958 
-966 TYDGDNKARS
+966 
-976 VGDLNGGGNI
+976 
-986 FNTDG
+986 
-991 LTVQSGTFDG
+991 
-1001 VIDNSNTSLTKTGA
+1001 IDNSNTSLT
-1015 GTLTLTGNNAY
+1015 
-1026 TGSTTISEGTLK
+1026 
-1038 GNIASGTDLSIAAS
+1038 
-1052 ATYDGANKARSVGG
+1052 
-1066 LNGGGKILNTDG
+1066 
-1078 LTVQSGTF
+1078 
-1086 GGVIGNSNTSLIKT
+1086 KT

-1131 TDLSIADSATY
+1131 TDLSIADGATY

-1212 LGSDLTSNQLTLYGG
+1212 LGNDLTSNQLTLYGG

-1290 SACNVGL
+1290 SAYNVGL
-1297 AGGTSLASGSTLT
+1297 SGGTSLAAGSTLT
-1310 LLEVDPDK
+1310 LLEVGAGK
-1318 TLTANNLQRGNGIV
+1318 MLTANNLRKGGGIV

-1340 DITADVNLDPTTR
+1340 DITTDVALDPTTG

-1655 PSADLPLTIDL
+1655 PSADLPLTVDL

>member
-1 MTHRFRFTCT
+1 M
-11 RLLPACAL
+11 
-19 AALLVGPPGFAPSAN
+19 
-34 AADVT
+34 
-39 YPGSNLDKGPLW
+39 
-51 NIDNS
+51 
-56 LFPAGSLSDNVVTI
+56 
-70 NSGNVGGDVY
+70 
-80 GNDVDA
+80 DA

-116 TDNNVSIS
+116 TDNKVSIS

-150 ISDSGSVTGNVLGGY
+150 IFDSGSVTGNVLGGY

-193 GKGNALNNRVTLDG
+193 GKGNALNNSVTLDG
-207 AASQTNVIYGGR
+207 AASQANVIYGGR

-232 KNGSVTLGIFGGI
+232 KNGNVALGIFGGI

-251 QAQDNHVTMSGGSVG
+251 QAQDNHVTMSGGAVG

-318 ANWLLGGY
+318 AKWLLGGY

-384 GNSLALHSGTVQ
+384 GNSLAIRSGTVQ

-406 GSGEASDN
+406 GSGEAS
-414 SVTFNGGSV
+414 
-423 TNNIYGG
+423 
-430 MSAAGL
+430 
-436 AQNNSV
+436 
-442 TMTNGSAK
+442 
-450 WLLGG
+450 
-455 YSANGNVIGNSVT
+455 GNSVT

-537 ATGNIVSISSGTVQ
+537 ATGNIVSISGGTVQ

-573 SGNADLSTAT
+573 SGNADLSGAV
-583 VAGGISSSDAFTGNT
+583 VAGGSSPDGDAFTDNT

-611 NFASVNFGYSGNANI
+611 NFASVNFGYSGTANI

-648 NVSFDGVISGSGP
+648 NVSFDGVISGSGS

-727 GSAIATDNNNT
+727 GSTIATDNNNT
-738 LSGVLSGNGGLTK
+738 LSGVLSGNG
-751 TGAGTL
+751 
-757 TLTGNNTYA
+757 
-766 GGTAINDGTL
+766 
-776 KGNIASGTDL
+776 
-786 SIAAS
+786 
-791 AIYDGD
+791 
-797 NKARSV
+797 
-803 GGLNGGG
+803 
-810 KILNTDGLTVQSGD
+810 
-824 FAGIIDNSNT
+824 
-834 SLLKN
+834 
-839 GAGTLTLTGNNAY
+839 
-852 TGSTTISEG
+852 
-861 TLKGNIASG
+861 
-870 TDLSIAASAI
+870 
-880 YDGDNKARSVGGLN
+880 
-894 GGGKILNTSGLTVQ
+894 
-908 SGTFG
+908 
-913 GVIDNSNTSLIKTG
+913 
-927 AGTLTLTGNNAYTGG
+927 
-942 TTISEG
+942 
-948 TLKGNIASGT
+948 
-958 DLSIAASA
+958 
-966 TYDGDNKARS
+966 
-976 VGDLNGGGNI
+976 
-986 FNTDG
+986 
-991 LTVQSGTFDG
+991 
-1001 VIDNSNTSLTKTGA
+1001 
-1015 GTLTLTGNNAY
+1015 
-1026 TGSTTISEGTLK
+1026 
-1038 GNIASGTDLSIAAS
+1038 
-1052 ATYDGANKARSVGG
+1052 
-1066 LNGGGKILNTDG
+1066 
-1078 LTVQSGTF
+1078 
-1086 GGVIGNSNTSLIKT
+1086 
-1100 GAGTLTLT
+1100 
-1108 GTNAYTGSTTISE
+1108 
-1121 GTLKGNIASG
+1121 
-1131 TDLSIADSATY
+1131 
-1142 DGDNKARSVGGLNG
+1142 
-1156 AGNILNTDG
+1156 
-1165 LTVQSGDFAGS
+1165 
-1176 IDNSNS
+1176 

-1227 TVFDRGSHNH
+1227 TVFNRGSHNH

-1572 RQQGDSVGLSTGEH
+1572 RQQGDSVGL
-1586 LSFDDINSSRL
+1586 

-1628 AKTNGFD
+1628 ARTNGFD

-1655 PSADLPLTIDL
+1655 PSTDLPLTVDL

>member
-1 MTHRFRFTCT
+1 
-11 RLLPACAL
+11 
-19 AALLVGPPGFAPSAN
+19 
-34 AADVT
+34 
-39 YPGSNLDKGPLW
+39 
-51 NIDNS
+51 
-56 LFPAGSLSDNVVTI
+56 
-70 NSGNVGGDVY
+70 
-80 GNDVDA
+80 
-86 AFSPVS
+86 
-92 NNTVILSGGSVGG
+92 
-105 DILGG
+105 
-110 ANNGAV
+110 
-116 TDNNVSIS
+116 
-124 GFGSVLGS
+124 
-132 VYGGY
+132 
-137 GAAEGTVNGNDVS
+137 
-150 ISDSGSVTGNVLGGY
+150 
-165 SRSVNSHVIGNTVTI
+165 
-180 SGGTVRDIYGGQS
+180 
-193 GKGNALNNRVTLDG
+193 
-207 AASQTNVIYGGR
+207 
-219 VEQGTARENAVVM
+219 
-232 KNGSVTLGIFGGI
+232 
-245 ATADGG
+245 
-251 QAQDNHVTMSGGSVG
+251 MSGGSVG

-326 SNSGDASGN
+326 SDSGDVSGN
-335 RVEVSGGT
+335 SVNVSGGT

-362 VDFSNVTATYV
+362 VDFSNVTATYI

-455 YSANGNVIGNSVT
+455 YSANGNVIGNSV
-468 FNGGSV
+468 
-474 TNNIYGGMSAAGL
+474 NI
-487 AQNNSVTMTNG
+487 
-498 SAKWLLGGYSAN
+498 
-510 GNVIGNSV
+510 
-518 NVSGGTLTGV
+518 SGGTLTGV

-537 ATGNIVSISSGTVQ
+537 ATGNIVSISGGTVQ

-648 NVSFDGVISGSGP
+648 NVSFDGVISGSGS

-689 SIGSDTNIG
+689 
-698 SGTNTIGNKGTL
+698 
-710 LLSGNGT
+710 
-717 YTNDWTLSGA
+717 
-727 GSAIATDNNNT
+727 
-738 LSGVLSGNGGLTK
+738 
-751 TGAGTL
+751 
-757 TLTGNNTYA
+757 
-766 GGTAINDGTL
+766 

-786 SIAAS
+786 SIADS
-791 AIYDGD
+791 ATYDGA

-810 KILNTDGLTVQSGD
+810 KILNTNGLTVQSGD

-834 SLLKN
+834 SL
-839 GAGTLTLTGNNAY
+839 T
-852 TGSTTISEG
+852 
-861 TLKGNIASG
+861 
-870 TDLSIAASAI
+870 
-880 YDGDNKARSVGGLN
+880 
-894 GGGKILNTSGLTVQ
+894 
-908 SGTFG
+908 
-913 GVIDNSNTSLIKTG
+913 KTG
-927 AGTLTLTGNNAYTGG
+927 AGTLTLTRNNAYTGG

-958 DLSIAASA
+958 DLSIA
-966 TYDGDNKARS
+966 D
-976 VGDLNGGGNI
+976 
-986 FNTDG
+986 
-991 LTVQSGTFDG
+991 
-1001 VIDNSNTSLTKTGA
+1001 
-1015 GTLTLTGNNAY
+1015 
-1026 TGSTTISEGTLK
+1026 
-1038 GNIASGTDLSIAAS
+1038 S

-1066 LNGGGKILNTDG
+1066 LNGGGKILNT
-1078 LTVQSGTF
+1078 
-1086 GGVIGNSNTSLIKT
+1086 N
-1100 GAGTLTLT
+1100 
-1108 GTNAYTGSTTISE
+1108 
-1121 GTLKGNIASG
+1121 
-1131 TDLSIADSATY
+1131 
-1142 DGDNKARSVGGLNG
+1142 
-1156 AGNILNTDG
+1156 G
-1165 LTVQSGDFAGS
+1165 LTVQSGDFAGI
-1176 IDNSNS
+1176 IDNSNTS
-1182 GLTKTGAGT
+1182 LLKTGAGT

-1250 GQSAMYKGDLSA
+1250 GQSSMYKGDLSA

-1434 DMNSLSLLTGLAW
+1434 DMNSLSLLTGLSW

-1628 AKTNGFD
+1628 ATTNGFD

-1641 RGNTGIGELGLSLT
+1641 HGNTGIGELGISLT
-1655 PSADLPLTIDL
+1655 PSADLPLTVDL

-1671 TGKHEGVTGSL
+1671 TGKREGVTGSL

>member
-19 AALLVGPPGFAPSAN
+19 AALLAGPPGFAPSAN
-34 AADVT
+34 AADIT
-39 YPGSNLDKGPLW
+39 YPGSSLDKSPLW
-51 NIDNS
+51 QAINDC
-56 LFPAGSLSDNVVTI
+56 LFPAGSLSDNKVTI
-70 NSGNVGGDVY
+70 NSGNVSGDVY

-116 TDNNVSIS
+116 TGNKVSIS

-150 ISDSGSVTGNVLGGY
+150 IFDSGSVTGNVLGGY

-193 GKGNALNNRVTLDG
+193 GKGNALNNSVTLDG
-207 AASQTNVIYGGR
+207 AASQANVIYGGR

-232 KNGSVTLGIFGGI
+232 KNGNVALGIFGGI

-276 GSGAATGNS
+276 GNGEASGNS

-318 ANWLLGGY
+318 AKWLLGGY

-384 GNSLALHSGTVQ
+384 GNSLTIRSGTVQ

-406 GSGEASDN
+406 GSGEASD
-414 SVTFNGGSV
+414 
-423 TNNIYGG
+423 
-430 MSAAGL
+430 
-436 AQNNSV
+436 
-442 TMTNGSAK
+442 
-450 WLLGG
+450 
-455 YSANGNVIGNSVT
+455 NSVT

-648 NVSFDGVISGSGP
+648 NVSFDGVISGSGS

-791 AIYDGD
+791 AIYGGD
-797 NKARSV
+797 NKAHSV

-824 FAGIIDNSNT
+824 FAGFIDNSNT
-834 SLLKN
+834 SLTKT

-894 GGGKILNTSGLTVQ
+894 GGGKILNTDGLTVQ
-908 SGTFG
+908 NGTFG
-913 GVIDNSNTSLIKTG
+913 GVIDNSNTSLTKTG
-927 AGTLTLTGNNAYTGG
+927 AGTLTLTRNNAYTGG

-958 DLSIAASA
+958 DLSIVDNA

-976 VGDLNGGGNI
+976 VGGLNGGGN
-986 FNTDG
+986 
-991 LTVQSGTFDG
+991 
-1001 VIDNSNTSLTKTGA
+1001 
-1015 GTLTLTGNNAY
+1015 
-1026 TGSTTISEGTLK
+1026 
-1038 GNIASGTDLSIAAS
+1038 
-1052 ATYDGANKARSVGG
+1052 
-1066 LNGGGKILNTDG
+1066 ILNTDG

-1434 DMNSLSLLTGLAW
+1434 DMNSLSLLTGLSW

-1628 AKTNGFD
+1628 ATTNGFD

-1641 RGNTGIGELGLSLT
+1641 HGNTGIGELGLSLT

-1671 TGKHEGVTGSL
+1671 TGKREGVTGSL

>member
-150 ISDSGSVTGNVLGGY
+150 IFDSGSVTGNVLGGY

-251 QAQDNHVTMSGGSVG
+251 QAQDNHVTMSGGAVG

-326 SNSGDASGN
+326 SDSGDVSGN
-335 RVEVSGGT
+335 SVNVSGGT

-384 GNSLALHSGTVQ
+384 GNSLAIRSGTVQ

-406 GSGEASDN
+406 GSGEAS
-414 SVTFNGGSV
+414 
-423 TNNIYGG
+423 
-430 MSAAGL
+430 
-436 AQNNSV
+436 
-442 TMTNGSAK
+442 
-450 WLLGG
+450 
-455 YSANGNVIGNSVT
+455 GNSVT

-537 ATGNIVSISSGTVQ
+537 ATGNIVSISGGTVQ

-573 SGNADLSTAT
+573 SGNADLSGAV
-583 VAGGISSSDAFTGNT
+583 VAGGSSPDGDAFTDNT
-598 LNKNSDAAVHIAR
+598 LNKNSDAAVHLAR
-611 NFASVNFGYSGNANI
+611 NFASVNFGYSGTANI

-648 NVSFDGVISGSGP
+648 NVSFDGVISGSGS
-661 ITKTGAGTLILSGT
+661 ITKAGAGTLILSGT

-757 TLTGNNTYA
+757 TL
-766 GGTAINDGTL
+766 
-776 KGNIASGTDL
+776 
-786 SIAAS
+786 
-791 AIYDGD
+791 
-797 NKARSV
+797 
-803 GGLNGGG
+803 
-810 KILNTDGLTVQSGD
+810 
-824 FAGIIDNSNT
+824 
-834 SLLKN
+834 
-839 GAGTLTLTGNNAY
+839 
-852 TGSTTISEG
+852 
-861 TLKGNIASG
+861 
-870 TDLSIAASAI
+870 
-880 YDGDNKARSVGGLN
+880 
-894 GGGKILNTSGLTVQ
+894 
-908 SGTFG
+908 
-913 GVIDNSNTSLIKTG
+913 
-927 AGTLTLTGNNAYTGG
+927 
-942 TTISEG
+942 
-948 TLKGNIASGT
+948 
-958 DLSIAASA
+958 
-966 TYDGDNKARS
+966 
-976 VGDLNGGGNI
+976 
-986 FNTDG
+986 
-991 LTVQSGTFDG
+991 
-1001 VIDNSNTSLTKTGA
+1001 
-1015 GTLTLTGNNAY
+1015 
-1026 TGSTTISEGTLK
+1026 
-1038 GNIASGTDLSIAAS
+1038 
-1052 ATYDGANKARSVGG
+1052 
-1066 LNGGGKILNTDG
+1066 
-1078 LTVQSGTF
+1078 
-1086 GGVIGNSNTSLIKT
+1086 
-1100 GAGTLTLT
+1100 
-1108 GTNAYTGSTTISE
+1108 
-1121 GTLKGNIASG
+1121 
-1131 TDLSIADSATY
+1131 
-1142 DGDNKARSVGGLNG
+1142 
-1156 AGNILNTDG
+1156 
-1165 LTVQSGDFAGS
+1165 
-1176 IDNSNS
+1176 
-1182 GLTKTGAGT
+1182 
-1191 LTLSGTNTYTGMTT
+1191 SGTNTYTGMTT

-1227 TVFDRGSHNH
+1227 TVFNRGSHNH

-1290 SACNVGL
+1290 SAYNVGL

-1628 AKTNGFD
+1628 ARTNGFD

-1655 PSADLPLTIDL
+1655 PSADLPLTVDL

>member
-150 ISDSGSVTGNVLGGY
+150 IFDSGSVTGNVLGGY

-180 SGGTVRDIYGGQS
+180 SGGTVKDIYGGQS

-207 AASQTNVIYGGR
+207 AASQANVIYGGR

-245 ATADGG
+245 ATVDGG
-251 QAQDNHVTMSGGSVG
+251 QAQDNHVTMSGGAVG

-276 GSGAATGNS
+276 GNGAATGNS

-318 ANWLLGGY
+318 AKWLLGGY

-384 GNSLALHSGTVQ
+384 GNSLAIRSGTVQ

-406 GSGEASDN
+406 GSGEAS
-414 SVTFNGGSV
+414 
-423 TNNIYGG
+423 
-430 MSAAGL
+430 
-436 AQNNSV
+436 
-442 TMTNGSAK
+442 
-450 WLLGG
+450 
-455 YSANGNVIGNSVT
+455 GNSVT

-474 TNNIYGGMSAAGL
+474 ANNIYGGMSAAGL

-537 ATGNIVSISSGTVQ
+537 ATGNIVSISGGTVQ

-573 SGNADLSTAT
+573 SGNADLSGAV
-583 VAGGISSSDAFTGNT
+583 VAGGSSPDGDAFTDNT
-598 LNKNSDAAVHIAR
+598 LNKNSDATVNIAR
-611 NFASVNFGYSGNANI
+611 NFASVNFGYSGTANI

-648 NVSFDGVISGSGP
+648 NVSFDGVISGSGSM
-661 ITKTGAGTLILSGT
+661 TKAGAGTLILSGT

-751 TGAGTL
+751 TGTGTL

-824 FAGIIDNSNT
+824 FAG
-834 SLLKN
+834 
-839 GAGTLTLTGNNAY
+839 
-852 TGSTTISEG
+852 
-861 TLKGNIASG
+861 
-870 TDLSIAASAI
+870 
-880 YDGDNKARSVGGLN
+880 
-894 GGGKILNTSGLTVQ
+894 
-908 SGTFG
+908 F
-913 GVIDNSNTSLIKTG
+913 
-927 AGTLTLTGNNAYTGG
+927 
-942 TTISEG
+942 
-948 TLKGNIASGT
+948 
-958 DLSIAASA
+958 
-966 TYDGDNKARS
+966 
-976 VGDLNGGGNI
+976 
-986 FNTDG
+986 
-991 LTVQSGTFDG
+991 
-1001 VIDNSNTSLTKTGA
+1001 IDNSNTSLT
-1015 GTLTLTGNNAY
+1015 
-1026 TGSTTISEGTLK
+1026 
-1038 GNIASGTDLSIAAS
+1038 
-1052 ATYDGANKARSVGG
+1052 
-1066 LNGGGKILNTDG
+1066 
-1078 LTVQSGTF
+1078 
-1086 GGVIGNSNTSLIKT
+1086 KT

-1212 LGSDLTSNQLTLYGG
+1212 LGNDLTSNQLTLYGG

-1290 SACNVGL
+1290 SAYNVGL
-1297 AGGTSLASGSTLT
+1297 SGGTSLAAGSTLT
-1310 LLEVDPDK
+1310 LLEVGAGK
-1318 TLTANNLQRGNGIV
+1318 MLTANNLRKGGGIV

-1340 DITADVNLDPTTR
+1340 DITTDVALDPTTG

-1655 PSADLPLTIDL
+1655 PSADLPLTVDL

>member
-150 ISDSGSVTGNVLGGY
+150 IFDSGSVTGNVLGGY

-193 GKGNALNNRVTLDG
+193 GKGNALNNSVTLDG
-207 AASQTNVIYGGR
+207 AASQANVIYGGR

-251 QAQDNHVTMSGGSVG
+251 QAQDNHVTMSGGAVG

-276 GSGAATGNS
+276 GNGAATGNS

-326 SNSGDASGN
+326 SDSGDVSGN
-335 RVEVSGGT
+335 SVNVSGGT

-436 AQNNSV
+436 VQSNNV
-442 TMTNGSAK
+442 IMTNGSAK

-455 YSANGNVIGNSVT
+455 YSNSGDV
-468 FNGGSV
+468 S
-474 TNNIYGGMSAAGL
+474 
-487 AQNNSVTMTNG
+487 
-498 SAKWLLGGYSAN
+498 
-510 GNVIGNSV
+510 GNSV

-537 ATGNIVSISSGTVQ
+537 ATGNIVSISGGTVQ

-648 NVSFDGVISGSGP
+648 NVSFDGVISGSGS

-751 TGAGTL
+751 KGGGILTLTGNNAYTGSTTISEGTLKGNIASGTDLSIAASAIYDGDNKARSVGGLNGGGKILNTDGLTVQSGDFAGIIDNSNTSLTKTGAGTL
-757 TLTGNNTYA
+757 TLTGNNAYT
-766 GGTAINDGTL
+766 GSTTISDGTL

-786 SIAAS
+786 SIADS

-870 TDLSIAASAI
+870 TDLSIVDNAT

-894 GGGKILNTSGLTVQ
+894 GGGNILNTDGLTVQ

-913 GVIDNSNTSLIKTG
+913 GVIGNSNTSLIKTG
-927 AGTLTLTGNNAYTGG
+927 AGTLTLTGNNAYTGS

-958 DLSIAASA
+958 DLSIAAST

-976 VGDLNGGGNI
+976 VGGLNGGGNI
-986 FNTDG
+986 LNTDG
-991 LTVQSGTFDG
+991 LTVQSGTFGG
-1001 VIDNSNTSLTKTGA
+1001 VIGNSNTSLIKTGA

-1052 ATYDGANKARSVGG
+1052 AIYDGDNKARSVGG
-1066 LNGGGKILNTDG
+1066 LNGGGKILNT
-1078 LTVQSGTF
+1078 S
-1086 GGVIGNSNTSLIKT
+1086 
-1100 GAGTLTLT
+1100 
-1108 GTNAYTGSTTISE
+1108 
-1121 GTLKGNIASG
+1121 
-1131 TDLSIADSATY
+1131 
-1142 DGDNKARSVGGLNG
+1142 
-1156 AGNILNTDG
+1156 G
-1165 LTVQSGDFAGS
+1165 LTVQSGDFAGI
-1176 IDNSNS
+1176 IDNSNTS
-1182 GLTKTGAGT
+1182 LTKTGTGT

-1434 DMNSLSLLTGLAW
+1434 DMNSLSLLTGLSW

-1628 AKTNGFD
+1628 ATTNGFD

-1641 RGNTGIGELGLSLT
+1641 HGNTGIGELGLSLT

>member
-51 NIDNS
+51 NIGNS

-150 ISDSGSVTGNVLGGY
+150 IFDSGSVTGNVLGGY

-193 GKGNALNNRVTLDG
+193 GKGNALNNSVTLDG
-207 AASQTNVIYGGR
+207 AASQANVIYGGR

-251 QAQDNHVTMSGGSVG
+251 QAQDNHVTMSGGAVG

-318 ANWLLGGY
+318 AKWLLGGY

-384 GNSLALHSGTVQ
+384 GNSLAIRSGTVQ

-406 GSGEASDN
+406 GSGEAS
-414 SVTFNGGSV
+414 
-423 TNNIYGG
+423 
-430 MSAAGL
+430 
-436 AQNNSV
+436 
-442 TMTNGSAK
+442 
-450 WLLGG
+450 
-455 YSANGNVIGNSVT
+455 GNSVT

-537 ATGNIVSISSGTVQ
+537 ATGNIVSISGGTVQ

-573 SGNADLSTAT
+573 SGNADLSGAV
-583 VAGGISSSDAFTGNT
+583 VAGGSSPDGDAFTDNT

-611 NFASVNFGYSGNANI
+611 NFASVNFGYSGTANI

-648 NVSFDGVISGSGP
+648 NVSFDGVISGSGS

-738 LSGVLSGNGGLTK
+738 LSGVLSGNG
-751 TGAGTL
+751 
-757 TLTGNNTYA
+757 
-766 GGTAINDGTL
+766 
-776 KGNIASGTDL
+776 
-786 SIAAS
+786 
-791 AIYDGD
+791 
-797 NKARSV
+797 
-803 GGLNGGG
+803 
-810 KILNTDGLTVQSGD
+810 
-824 FAGIIDNSNT
+824 
-834 SLLKN
+834 
-839 GAGTLTLTGNNAY
+839 
-852 TGSTTISEG
+852 
-861 TLKGNIASG
+861 
-870 TDLSIAASAI
+870 
-880 YDGDNKARSVGGLN
+880 
-894 GGGKILNTSGLTVQ
+894 
-908 SGTFG
+908 
-913 GVIDNSNTSLIKTG
+913 
-927 AGTLTLTGNNAYTGG
+927 
-942 TTISEG
+942 
-948 TLKGNIASGT
+948 
-958 DLSIAASA
+958 
-966 TYDGDNKARS
+966 
-976 VGDLNGGGNI
+976 
-986 FNTDG
+986 
-991 LTVQSGTFDG
+991 
-1001 VIDNSNTSLTKTGA
+1001 
-1015 GTLTLTGNNAY
+1015 
-1026 TGSTTISEGTLK
+1026 
-1038 GNIASGTDLSIAAS
+1038 
-1052 ATYDGANKARSVGG
+1052 
-1066 LNGGGKILNTDG
+1066 
-1078 LTVQSGTF
+1078 
-1086 GGVIGNSNTSLIKT
+1086 
-1100 GAGTLTLT
+1100 
-1108 GTNAYTGSTTISE
+1108 
-1121 GTLKGNIASG
+1121 
-1131 TDLSIADSATY
+1131 
-1142 DGDNKARSVGGLNG
+1142 
-1156 AGNILNTDG
+1156 
-1165 LTVQSGDFAGS
+1165 
-1176 IDNSNS
+1176 

-1456 TLGAFFEYG
+1456 TLGAFFEYS

-1655 PSADLPLTIDL
+1655 PSADLPLTVDL

>member
-51 NIDNS
+51 NIGNS
-56 LFPAGSLSDNVVTI
+56 LFPAGSLSDNKVTI
-70 NSGNVGGDVY
+70 NSGNVSGDVY

-116 TDNNVSIS
+116 TGNKVSIS

-150 ISDSGSVTGNVLGGY
+150 IFDSGSVTGNVLGGY

-193 GKGNALNNRVTLDG
+193 GKGNALNNSVTLDG
-207 AASQTNVIYGGR
+207 AASQANVIYGGR

-245 ATADGG
+245 ATVDGG
-251 QAQDNHVTMSGGSVG
+251 QAQDNHVTMSGGAVG

-276 GSGAATGNS
+276 GNGAATGNS

-326 SNSGDASGN
+326 SDSGDASGN

-442 TMTNGSAK
+442 IMTNGSA
-450 WLLGG
+450 
-455 YSANGNVIGNSVT
+455 N
-468 FNGGSV
+468 
-474 TNNIYGGMSAAGL
+474 
-487 AQNNSVTMTNG
+487 
-498 SAKWLLGGYSAN
+498 WLLGGYSAN

-537 ATGNIVSISSGTVQ
+537 ATGNIVSISGGTVQ

-648 NVSFDGVISGSGP
+648 NVSFDGVISGSGS

-852 TGSTTISEG
+852 TG
-861 TLKGNIASG
+861 
-870 TDLSIAASAI
+870 
-880 YDGDNKARSVGGLN
+880 
-894 GGGKILNTSGLTVQ
+894 
-908 SGTFG
+908 
-913 GVIDNSNTSLIKTG
+913 
-927 AGTLTLTGNNAYTGG
+927 G

-1026 TGSTTISEGTLK
+1026 TGGTTISEGTLK

-1100 GAGTLTLT
+1100 GAGTLTL
-1108 GTNAYTGSTTISE
+1108 
-1121 GTLKGNIASG
+1121 
-1131 TDLSIADSATY
+1131 
-1142 DGDNKARSVGGLNG
+1142 
-1156 AGNILNTDG
+1156 
-1165 LTVQSGDFAGS
+1165 
-1176 IDNSNS
+1176 
-1182 GLTKTGAGT
+1182 
-1191 LTLSGTNTYTGMTT
+1191 SGTNTYTGMTT

-1250 GQSAMYKGDLSA
+1250 SQSAMYKGDLSA

-1290 SACNVGL
+1290 SAYNVGL

-1310 LLEVDPDK
+1310 LLEVDLDK

-1340 DITADVNLDPTTR
+1340 DITADVNLDPTTG

-1364 GRATDQSKALS
+1364 GRATDQSKALP

-1493 ILARMDFVNI
+1493 ILARMDFVNT

-1572 RQQGDSVGLSTGEH
+1572 RQQGDSVGLSTDEH